1 MIVEVGGGNSG
12 IAEYLEKGLKQG
24 RIFSRDELDQR
35 IVLEGD
41 LELTNQIINSIED
54 NGQERYLH
62 ITLSFREDDISN
74 DLLQSVTAEYKSLLM
89 SAYNDDE
96 YNFYAEAH
104 LPKIQSIEDL
114 KTGKMIE
121 RKPHIHIVIPE
132 RNLLTG
138 NKLLPTGYS
147 DTVNVK
153 NIPYLDSIQE
163 YINYKYNLESPK
175 DFMREGGNHS
185 ANVLSRI
192 KGDFFGEKQSQF
204 KAKMVD
210 EISSGKINSLDSFQQ
225 RLSDF
230 GEVKV
235 RNKGKA
241 NQYFAVKLAEDKK
254 FTNLNHPVFSEKAIV
269 TKALPKPDIDTIN
282 ARLSEWK
289 NRVSKEIK
297 FVDFATP
304 SFRQQ
309 YAKADLSEKAQLL
322 IEREQNYERKHRQ
335 GSSLDRTSRRKR
347 NHQSNVAHF
356 NSRQSKPITR
366 AAVGLSSVQ
375 SGIMVRGTAQRGTR
389 TQDILPENELNHLR
403 NRKSSLNP
411 SLRRNDSSR
420 RGGNARG
427 RIDVKSPISSRSFN
441 QIASG
446 VPKQSYQKNIF
457 DKSIESRPYITPFE
471 HYLETIGNTV
481 RIVKFSDS
489 NVLSHL
495 ANQSIDSQ
503 AKQAEMAQYAEI
515 RRNIDPAA
523 FLKQLEKIYAVEPK
537 NYKISYAKDG
547 SPRFNVGKRNL
558 NASDFLTKHLNL
570 QWQEAKSVL
579 EFCYANQQNRNINQE
594 RLAFEKIKSNIK
606 AFDDDLRLFEKK
618 AHTTLHNM
626 NVDNRNAF
634 REEKKRIYARCNLT
648 PKIRNQELAIASFR
662 CMQRQELIDE
672 FAKNTA
678 FFVKEAKQYFQQSG
692 YSIRS
697 LEEIDMATQAGKKL
711 QNLQPNYITSA
722 TKELELEDE
731 KKGLFNRI
739 FDRVR
744 EQNPLNQE
752 NAQSQQNQHTK
763 DIYSTSSGEEVGTDY
778 RGNIQFKNLALQ
790 ESLKK
795 NNIGV
800 AKHTDGKIEYKSLT
814 DGKLIC
820 TDDGDKMRIHKKD
833 MSPENVK
840 FFLEVSIDRYGNELQ
855 INGKKEFK
863 DMVIEAAA
871 ANNLPVILK
880 PAELQE
886 QLIARRKELEIEQK
900 VEIGNSIEKS
910 ISEKSQYK
918 NDSNL
923 MTESLVERAE
933 DNANKE
939 DSSLNLSSVESDLS
953 RIAKGELA
961 FTDITGKFEDQKYRD
976 HYKEYVKLH
985 KSEILAGNRVLTLE
999 QAINASD
1006 LITAYN
1012 RQDYYQTK
1020 YPEYK
1025 EHFNQAKIYV
1035 DKQLNGY
1042 LNHKEFIEH
1051 CNKSPIL
1058 KTAYNEALEIKLLQS
1073 NISLE
1078 KLQNDSVLSTN
1089 YYQSIEEKVRKERDF
1104 ILSVKKDVTDLDKAN
1119 LKISDIAEKLQ
1130 EPRYREVFKE
1140 AIADFNKSTDKP
1152 KFEFDSII
1160 KIAEK
1165 SINNSNSINIEFEY
1179 NKQLSI
1185 ESGKNSYV
1193 VKIDG
1198 VPAQEA
1204 IKQKPELLKMLDN
1217 VALHKDMQAKGIS
1230 AELLKS
1236 GVVQPKQ
1243 LENEL
1248 KVTKPKNMTVDLS
1261 GKSVEKV
1268 KAVKSSNLEL

>member
-1 MIVEVGGGNSG
+1 MIVEIGGGNSG

-24 RIFSRDELDQR
+24 RIFSRDELDHR
-35 IVLEGD
+35 VVLDGD
-41 LELTNQIINSIED
+41 LELTNKIINSIED

-104 LPKIQSIEDL
+104 LPKIQSIEDS
-114 KTGKMIE
+114 KTGEMIE

-138 NKLLPTGYS
+138 NKLLPTGYT

-175 DFMREGGNHS
+175 DFMREGGHHS

-204 KAKMVD
+204 KANLVD
-210 EISSGKINSLDSFQQ
+210 EISSGKINTLESFQR

-230 GEVKV
+230 GEVKI

-269 TKALPKPDIDTIN
+269 TKALPKADIDTIQVC
-282 ARLSEWK
+282 LSEWQ

-304 SFRQQ
+304 TFRQK
-309 YAKADLSEKAQLL
+309 YAKADLDEKAQLL
-322 IEREQNYERKHRQ
+322 IEREQTYERKHRQ
-335 GSSLDRTSRRKR
+335 GSSLDRTNRRKR
-347 NHQSNVAHF
+347 NHQSNVAHL
-356 NSRQSKPITR
+356 NSRQSKSITR
-366 AAVGLSSVQ
+366 AAVGVSSMQ
-375 SGIMVRGTAQRGTR
+375 SGVVVRGATQRGTR
-389 TQDILPENELNHLR
+389 TQSLLSENELNHLR
-403 NRKSSLNP
+403 NGKPSIDP

-420 RGGNARG
+420 RRGNARG
-427 RIDVKSPISSRSFN
+427 RIDVKPPISSRSFN
-441 QIASG
+441 QITSG

-457 DKSIESRPYITPFE
+457 DKSIESRSYITPFE
-471 HYLETIGNTV
+471 HYLETVGNTV

-489 NVLSHL
+489 NALSHL
-495 ANQSIDSQ
+495 AYKTLDSQ
-503 AKQAEMAQYAEI
+503 VKQAEMAQYAEI
-515 RRNIDPAA
+515 RRNIEPVT
-523 FLKQLEKIYAVEPK
+523 FLNQLEKIYAVDPK
-537 NYKISYAKDG
+537 NHKISYAKDG

-579 EFCYANQQNRNINQE
+579 EFCYANQHNKNINQE
-594 RLAFEKIKSNIK
+594 RLAFEKMKSNIK
-606 AFDDDLRLFEKK
+606 AFDNDLRRFEKN

-634 REEKKRIYARCNLT
+634 REEKKRIYARHNLT

-672 FAKNTA
+672 FAQNTA
-678 FFVKEAKQYFQQSG
+678 SFVKEAKQYFQQSG

-697 LEEIDMATQAGKKL
+697 LEEIDMATKAGQKL
-711 QNLQPNYITSA
+711 QDLQPNSIAPA
-722 TKELELEDE
+722 TKELEREDE

-752 NAQSQQNQHTK
+752 NEQSQQNHHAK
-763 DIYSTSSGEEVGTDY
+763 DIYATQSGEEVGTDY

-820 TDDGDKMRIHKKD
+820 TDDGDKMKIHQKD

-840 FFLEVSIDRYGNELQ
+840 FFLEVSIDRYGNELK

-863 DMVIEAAA
+863 DMVVEAAA

-886 QLIARRKELEIEQK
+886 QLIARRKELEMEQK
-900 VEIGNSIEKS
+900 VEVGNSIEKAAPEQTQEKAKDEQRLS
-910 ISEKSQYK
+910 IEPVQSKSAANDEFRQPQAAEPLKAQPEQAHTPAEQPKSVQEQPQATTEKTAAISQTKAESSKTTERPAYTIEFKYDESAKQRKAQESAIVAGRFYSVKVNGVPVQEAMKSDPNVAKVLENAAK
-918 NDSNL
+918 NSPDLKAKNITADNLKSGYILGLQTSN
-923 MTESLVERAE
+923 VGA
-933 DNANKE
+933 
-939 DSSLNLSSVESDLS
+939 
-953 RIAKGELA
+953 
-961 FTDITGKFEDQKYRD
+961 GKFDKPE
-976 HYKEYVKLH
+976 
-985 KSEILAGNRVLTLE
+985 TL
-999 QAINASD
+999 
-1006 LITAYN
+1006 
-1012 RQDYYQTK
+1012 K
-1020 YPEYK
+1020 
-1025 EHFNQAKIYV
+1025 
-1035 DKQLNGY
+1035 LNG
-1042 LNHKEFIEH
+1042 
-1051 CNKSPIL
+1051 SG
-1058 KTAYNEALEIKLLQS
+1058 QQ
-1073 NISLE
+1073 IS
-1078 KLQNDSVLSTN
+1078 TP
-1089 YYQSIEEKVRKERDF
+1089 
-1104 ILSVKKDVTDLDKAN
+1104 KA
-1119 LKISDIAEKLQ
+1119 Q
-1130 EPRYREVFKE
+1130 
-1140 AIADFNKSTDKP
+1140 
-1152 KFEFDSII
+1152 
-1160 KIAEK
+1160 AEK
-1165 SINNSNSINIEFEY
+1165 SAGAS
-1179 NKQLSI
+1179 K
-1185 ESGKNSYV
+1185 
-1193 VKIDG
+1193 
-1198 VPAQEA
+1198 
-1204 IKQKPELLKMLDN
+1204 
-1217 VALHKDMQAKGIS
+1217 
-1230 AELLKS
+1230 
-1236 GVVQPKQ
+1236 
-1243 LENEL
+1243 
-1248 KVTKPKNMTVDLS
+1248 
-1261 GKSVEKV
+1261 GKS
-1268 KAVKSSNLEL
+1268 SDISL

>member
-1 MIVEVGGGNSG
+1 MIVEIGGGNSG

-24 RIFSRDELDQR
+24 RIFSRDELDHR
-35 IVLEGD
+35 VVLDGD
-41 LELTNQIINSIED
+41 LELTNKIINSIED

-104 LPKIQSIEDL
+104 LPKIQSIEDS

-138 NKLLPTGYS
+138 NKLLPTGYT

-175 DFMREGGNHS
+175 DFMREGGHHS

-192 KGDFFGEKQSQF
+192 KGDFFGEKQSKF
-204 KAKMVD
+204 KAQLVD
-210 EISSGKINSLDSFQQ
+210 EISSGKINTLESFQR

-230 GEVKV
+230 GEVKI

-269 TKALPKPDIDTIN
+269 TKALPKADIDTIQV
-282 ARLSEWK
+282 RLSEWQ

-304 SFRQQ
+304 TFRQK
-309 YAKADLSEKAQLL
+309 YAKADLDEKAQLL
-322 IEREQNYERKHRQ
+322 IEREQTYERKHRQ
-335 GSSLDRTSRRKR
+335 GSSLDRTNRRKR
-347 NHQSNVAHF
+347 NNQSNVAHL

-366 AAVGLSSVQ
+366 AAVGVSSMQ
-375 SGIMVRGTAQRGTR
+375 SGVVVRGATQRGTR
-389 TQDILPENELNHLR
+389 TQSLLSKNELNHLR
-403 NRKSSLNP
+403 NGEPSINS

-420 RGGNARG
+420 RRGNARG
-427 RIDVKSPISSRSFN
+427 RIDVKPPISSRSYN
-441 QIASG
+441 QITSG

-457 DKSIESRPYITPFE
+457 DKSIESRSYITPFE
-471 HYLETIGNTV
+471 HYLETVGNTV

-489 NVLSHL
+489 NALSHL
-495 ANQSIDSQ
+495 AYKTLDSQ
-503 AKQAEMAQYAEI
+503 VKQAEMAQYAEI
-515 RRNIDPAA
+515 RRNIEPVA
-523 FLKQLEKIYAVEPK
+523 FLNQLEKIYAVDPK
-537 NYKISYAKDG
+537 NHKISYAKDG

-579 EFCYANQQNRNINQE
+579 EFCYANQHNKNINQE
-594 RLAFEKIKSNIK
+594 RLAFEKMKSNIK
-606 AFDDDLRLFEKK
+606 AFDNDLRRFEKS

-634 REEKKRIYARCNLT
+634 REEKKRIYARHNLT

-672 FAKNTA
+672 FAQNTA
-678 FFVKEAKQYFQQSG
+678 SFVKEAKQYFQQSG

-697 LEEIDMATQAGKKL
+697 LEEIDMATKAGQKL
-711 QNLQPNYITSA
+711 QDLQPNSIAPA
-722 TKELELEDE
+722 TKELEREDE

-752 NAQSQQNQHTK
+752 NEQSQQNHYAK
-763 DIYSTSSGEEVGTDY
+763 DIYATQSGEEVGTDY

-820 TDDGDKMRIHKKD
+820 TDDGDKMKIHQKD

-840 FFLEVSIDRYGNELQ
+840 FFLEVSIDRYGNELK

-863 DMVIEAAA
+863 DMVVEAAA

-886 QLIARRKELEIEQK
+886 QLIARRKELEMEQK
-900 VEIGNSIEKS
+900 VEVGNSIEKAAPEQTQEKAKDEQRSS
-910 ISEKSQYK
+910 IEPVQSKSAANDEFRQPQAAEPLKAQPEQAHTPAEQPKSVQEQPQATTEKAAAISQTKAESSKTTERPAYTIEFKYDESAKQRTAQESAVVAGRFYSVKVNGVPVQEAMKSDPNVAKVLENAAK
-918 NDSNL
+918 NSPDLKAKNITADNLKSGFILGLQTSN
-923 MTESLVERAE
+923 VGA
-933 DNANKE
+933 
-939 DSSLNLSSVESDLS
+939 
-953 RIAKGELA
+953 
-961 FTDITGKFEDQKYRD
+961 GKFNKPE
-976 HYKEYVKLH
+976 
-985 KSEILAGNRVLTLE
+985 TL
-999 QAINASD
+999 
-1006 LITAYN
+1006 
-1012 RQDYYQTK
+1012 K
-1020 YPEYK
+1020 
-1025 EHFNQAKIYV
+1025 
-1035 DKQLNGY
+1035 LNG
-1042 LNHKEFIEH
+1042 
-1051 CNKSPIL
+1051 SG
-1058 KTAYNEALEIKLLQS
+1058 QQ
-1073 NISLE
+1073 IS
-1078 KLQNDSVLSTN
+1078 TP
-1089 YYQSIEEKVRKERDF
+1089 
-1104 ILSVKKDVTDLDKAN
+1104 KA
-1119 LKISDIAEKLQ
+1119 Q
-1130 EPRYREVFKE
+1130 
-1140 AIADFNKSTDKP
+1140 
-1152 KFEFDSII
+1152 
-1160 KIAEK
+1160 AEK
-1165 SINNSNSINIEFEY
+1165 SAGA
-1179 NKQLSI
+1179 NK
-1185 ESGKNSYV
+1185 
-1193 VKIDG
+1193 
-1198 VPAQEA
+1198 
-1204 IKQKPELLKMLDN
+1204 
-1217 VALHKDMQAKGIS
+1217 
-1230 AELLKS
+1230 
-1236 GVVQPKQ
+1236 
-1243 LENEL
+1243 
-1248 KVTKPKNMTVDLS
+1248 
-1261 GKSVEKV
+1261 GKS
-1268 KAVKSSNLEL
+1268 SDISL

>member
-1 MIVEVGGGNSG
+1 MIVEIGGGNSG

-24 RIFSRDELDQR
+24 RIFSRDELDHR
-35 IVLEGD
+35 VVLDGD
-41 LELTNQIINSIED
+41 LELTNKIINSIED

-104 LPKIQSIEDL
+104 LPKIQSIEDS

-138 NKLLPTGYS
+138 NKLLPTGYT

-175 DFMREGGNHS
+175 DFMREGGHHS

-192 KGDFFGEKQSQF
+192 KGDFFGEKQSKF
-204 KAKMVD
+204 KAQLVD
-210 EISSGKINSLDSFQQ
+210 EISSGKINTLESFQR

-230 GEVKV
+230 GEVKI

-269 TKALPKPDIDTIN
+269 TKALPKADIDTIQV
-282 ARLSEWK
+282 RLSEWQ

-304 SFRQQ
+304 AFRQK
-309 YAKADLSEKAQLL
+309 YAKADLDEKAQLL
-322 IEREQNYERKHRQ
+322 IEREQTYERKHRQ
-335 GSSLDRTSRRKR
+335 GSSLERASRRQR
-347 NHQSNVAHF
+347 NHQSNASNT
-356 NSRQSKPITR
+356 NSRQSKSIAR
-366 AAVGLSSVQ
+366 ASIGLSSVQ
-375 SGIMVRGTAQRGTR
+375 GGVVVRGATQRGTR
-389 TQDILPENELNHLR
+389 TQSLLSENELNHLR
-403 NRKSSLNP
+403 NGEPSINS

-420 RGGNARG
+420 RRGNARG
-427 RIDVKSPISSRSFN
+427 RIDVKPPISSRSFN
-441 QIASG
+441 QITSG

-457 DKSIESRPYITPFE
+457 DKSIESRSYITPFE
-471 HYLETIGNTV
+471 HYLETVGNTV

-489 NVLSHL
+489 NALSHL
-495 ANQSIDSQ
+495 AYQTLDSQ

-515 RRNIDPAA
+515 RRNIDPAV
-523 FLKQLEKIYAVEPK
+523 FLNQLEKIYAVDPK
-537 NYKISYAKDG
+537 NHNISYAKDG

-579 EFCYANQQNRNINQE
+579 EFCYANQHNKNINQE
-594 RLAFEKIKSNIK
+594 RLAFEKMKSNIK
-606 AFDDDLRLFEKK
+606 AFDNDLRRFEKN

-634 REEKKRIYARCNLT
+634 REEKKRIYARHNLT

-672 FAKNTA
+672 FAQNTA
-678 FFVKEAKQYFQQSG
+678 SFVKEAKQYFQQSG

-697 LEEIDMATQAGKKL
+697 LEEIDMATKAGQKL
-711 QNLQPNYITSA
+711 QDLQPNSIAPA
-722 TKELELEDE
+722 TKELEREDE

-752 NAQSQQNQHTK
+752 NEQSQQNHHAK
-763 DIYSTSSGEEVGTDY
+763 DIYATQSGEEVGTDY

-820 TDDGDKMRIHKKD
+820 TDDGDKMKIHQKD

-840 FFLEVSIDRYGNELQ
+840 FFLEVSIDRYGNELK

-863 DMVIEAAA
+863 DMVVEAAA

-886 QLIARRKELEIEQK
+886 QLIARRKELEMEQK
-900 VEIGNSIEKS
+900 VEVGNSIEKAAPEQTQEKAKDEQRSS
-910 ISEKSQYK
+910 IEPVQSKSAANDEFRQPQAAEPLKAQPEQAHTPAEQPKSVQEQPQATTEKAAAISQTKAKSSKTTELPTYTIEFKYDESAKQRMAQESAVVAGRFYSVKVNGVPVQEAMKSDPNVAKVLENAAK
-918 NDSNL
+918 NNPDLKAKNITADNLKSGYILGLQTSN
-923 MTESLVERAE
+923 VGA
-933 DNANKE
+933 
-939 DSSLNLSSVESDLS
+939 
-953 RIAKGELA
+953 
-961 FTDITGKFEDQKYRD
+961 GKFDKP
-976 HYKEYVKLH
+976 
-985 KSEILAGNRVLTLE
+985 ATL
-999 QAINASD
+999 
-1006 LITAYN
+1006 
-1012 RQDYYQTK
+1012 K
-1020 YPEYK
+1020 
-1025 EHFNQAKIYV
+1025 
-1035 DKQLNGY
+1035 LNG
-1042 LNHKEFIEH
+1042 
-1051 CNKSPIL
+1051 SG
-1058 KTAYNEALEIKLLQS
+1058 QQ
-1073 NISLE
+1073 IS
-1078 KLQNDSVLSTN
+1078 TP
-1089 YYQSIEEKVRKERDF
+1089 
-1104 ILSVKKDVTDLDKAN
+1104 KA
-1119 LKISDIAEKLQ
+1119 Q
-1130 EPRYREVFKE
+1130 
-1140 AIADFNKSTDKP
+1140 
-1152 KFEFDSII
+1152 
-1160 KIAEK
+1160 AEK
-1165 SINNSNSINIEFEY
+1165 SAGAS
-1179 NKQLSI
+1179 K
-1185 ESGKNSYV
+1185 
-1193 VKIDG
+1193 
-1198 VPAQEA
+1198 
-1204 IKQKPELLKMLDN
+1204 
-1217 VALHKDMQAKGIS
+1217 
-1230 AELLKS
+1230 
-1236 GVVQPKQ
+1236 
-1243 LENEL
+1243 
-1248 KVTKPKNMTVDLS
+1248 
-1261 GKSVEKV
+1261 GKS
-1268 KAVKSSNLEL
+1268 SDISL

>member
-1 MIVEVGGGNSG
+1 MIVEIGGGNSG

-24 RIFSRDELDQR
+24 RIFSRDELDHR
-35 IVLEGD
+35 VVLDGD
-41 LELTNQIINSIED
+41 LELTNKIINSIED

-104 LPKIQSIEDL
+104 LPKIQSIEDS

-138 NKLLPTGYS
+138 NKLLPTGYT

-175 DFMREGGNHS
+175 DFMREGGHHS

-192 KGDFFGEKQSQF
+192 KGDFFGEKQSKF
-204 KAKMVD
+204 KAQLVD
-210 EISSGKINSLDSFQQ
+210 EISSGKINTLESFQR

-230 GEVKV
+230 GEVKI

-269 TKALPKPDIDTIN
+269 TKALPKADIDTIQV
-282 ARLSEWK
+282 RLSEWQ

-304 SFRQQ
+304 TFRQK
-309 YAKADLSEKAQLL
+309 YAKADLDEKAQLL
-322 IEREQNYERKHRQ
+322 IEREQTYERKHRQ
-335 GSSLDRTSRRKR
+335 GSSLDRTNRRKR
-347 NHQSNVAHF
+347 NNQSNVAHL

-366 AAVGLSSVQ
+366 AAVGVSSMQ
-375 SGIMVRGTAQRGTR
+375 SGVVVRGATQRGTR
-389 TQDILPENELNHLR
+389 TQSLLSKNELNHLR
-403 NRKSSLNP
+403 NGEPSINS

-420 RGGNARG
+420 RRGNARG
-427 RIDVKSPISSRSFN
+427 RIDVKPPISSRSYN
-441 QIASG
+441 QITSG

-457 DKSIESRPYITPFE
+457 DKSIESRSYITPFE
-471 HYLETIGNTV
+471 HYLETVGNTV

-489 NVLSHL
+489 NALSHL
-495 ANQSIDSQ
+495 AYKTLDSQ
-503 AKQAEMAQYAEI
+503 VKQAEMAQYAEI
-515 RRNIDPAA
+515 RRNIEPVA
-523 FLKQLEKIYAVEPK
+523 FLNQLEKIYAVDPK
-537 NYKISYAKDG
+537 NHKISYAKDG

-579 EFCYANQQNRNINQE
+579 EFCYANQHNKNINQE
-594 RLAFEKIKSNIK
+594 RLAFEKMKSNIK
-606 AFDDDLRLFEKK
+606 AFDNDLRRFEKNV
-618 AHTTLHNM
+618 HTTLHNM

-634 REEKKRIYARCNLT
+634 REEKKRIYARHNLT

-672 FAKNTA
+672 FAQNTA
-678 FFVKEAKQYFQQSG
+678 SFVKEAKQYFQQSG

-697 LEEIDMATQAGKKL
+697 LEEIDMATKAGQKL
-711 QNLQPNYITSA
+711 QDLQPNSIAPA
-722 TKELELEDE
+722 TKELEREDE

-752 NAQSQQNQHTK
+752 NEQSQQNHYAK
-763 DIYSTSSGEEVGTDY
+763 DIYATQSGEEVGTDY

-820 TDDGDKMRIHKKD
+820 TDDGDKMKIHQKD

-840 FFLEVSIDRYGNELQ
+840 FFLEVSIDRYGNELK

-863 DMVIEAAA
+863 DMVVEAAA

-886 QLIARRKELEIEQK
+886 QLIARRKELEMEQK
-900 VEIGNSIEKS
+900 VEVGNSIEKAAPEQTQAKDEQRSS
-910 ISEKSQYK
+910 IEPVQSKSAANDEFRQPQAAEPLKAQPEQAHTPAEQPKSVQEQPQATTEKAAAISQTKAESSKTTERPAYTIEFKYDESAKQRTAQESAVVAGRFYSVKVNGVPVQEAMKSDPNVAKVLENAAK
-918 NDSNL
+918 NSPDLKAKNITADNLKSGFILGLQTSN
-923 MTESLVERAE
+923 VGA
-933 DNANKE
+933 
-939 DSSLNLSSVESDLS
+939 
-953 RIAKGELA
+953 
-961 FTDITGKFEDQKYRD
+961 GKFNKPE
-976 HYKEYVKLH
+976 
-985 KSEILAGNRVLTLE
+985 TL
-999 QAINASD
+999 
-1006 LITAYN
+1006 
-1012 RQDYYQTK
+1012 K
-1020 YPEYK
+1020 
-1025 EHFNQAKIYV
+1025 
-1035 DKQLNGY
+1035 LNG
-1042 LNHKEFIEH
+1042 
-1051 CNKSPIL
+1051 SG
-1058 KTAYNEALEIKLLQS
+1058 QQ
-1073 NISLE
+1073 IS
-1078 KLQNDSVLSTN
+1078 TP
-1089 YYQSIEEKVRKERDF
+1089 
-1104 ILSVKKDVTDLDKAN
+1104 KA
-1119 LKISDIAEKLQ
+1119 Q
-1130 EPRYREVFKE
+1130 
-1140 AIADFNKSTDKP
+1140 
-1152 KFEFDSII
+1152 
-1160 KIAEK
+1160 AEK
-1165 SINNSNSINIEFEY
+1165 SAGA
-1179 NKQLSI
+1179 NK
-1185 ESGKNSYV
+1185 
-1193 VKIDG
+1193 
-1198 VPAQEA
+1198 
-1204 IKQKPELLKMLDN
+1204 
-1217 VALHKDMQAKGIS
+1217 
-1230 AELLKS
+1230 
-1236 GVVQPKQ
+1236 
-1243 LENEL
+1243 
-1248 KVTKPKNMTVDLS
+1248 
-1261 GKSVEKV
+1261 GKS
-1268 KAVKSSNLEL
+1268 SDISL

>member
-1 MIVEVGGGNSG
+1 MIVEIGGGNSG

-24 RIFSRDELDQR
+24 RIFSRDELDHR
-35 IVLEGD
+35 VVLDGD
-41 LELTNQIINSIED
+41 LELTNKIINSIED

-104 LPKIQSIEDL
+104 LPKIQSIEDS

-138 NKLLPTGYS
+138 NKLLPTGYT

-175 DFMREGGNHS
+175 DFMREGGHHS

-192 KGDFFGEKQSQF
+192 KGDFFGEKQSKF
-204 KAKMVD
+204 KAQLVD
-210 EISSGKINSLDSFQQ
+210 EISSGKINTLESFQR

-230 GEVKV
+230 GEVKI

-269 TKALPKPDIDTIN
+269 TKALPKADIDTIQV
-282 ARLSEWK
+282 RLSEWQ

-304 SFRQQ
+304 AFRQK
-309 YAKADLSEKAQLL
+309 YAKADLDEKAQLL
-322 IEREQNYERKHRQ
+322 IEREQTYERKHRQ
-335 GSSLDRTSRRKR
+335 GSSLERASRRQR
-347 NHQSNVAHF
+347 NHQSNASNT
-356 NSRQSKPITR
+356 NSRQSKSIAR
-366 AAVGLSSVQ
+366 ASIGLSSVQ
-375 SGIMVRGTAQRGTR
+375 GGVVVRGATQRGTR
-389 TQDILPENELNHLR
+389 TQSLLSENELNHLR
-403 NRKSSLNP
+403 NGKPSIDP

-420 RGGNARG
+420 RRGNARG
-427 RIDVKSPISSRSFN
+427 RIDVKPPISSRSFN
-441 QIASG
+441 QITSG

-457 DKSIESRPYITPFE
+457 DKSIESRSYITPFE
-471 HYLETIGNTV
+471 HYLETVGNTV

-489 NVLSHL
+489 NALSHL
-495 ANQSIDSQ
+495 AYKTLDSQ
-503 AKQAEMAQYAEI
+503 VKQAEMAQYAEI
-515 RRNIDPAA
+515 RRNIEPVA
-523 FLKQLEKIYAVEPK
+523 FLNQLEKIYAVDPK
-537 NYKISYAKDG
+537 NHKISYAKDG

-579 EFCYANQQNRNINQE
+579 EFCYANQHNKNINQE
-594 RLAFEKIKSNIK
+594 RLAFEKMKSNIK
-606 AFDDDLRLFEKK
+606 AFDNDLRRFEKN

-634 REEKKRIYARCNLT
+634 REEKKRIYARHNLT

-672 FAKNTA
+672 FAQNTA
-678 FFVKEAKQYFQQSG
+678 SFVKEAKQYFQQSG

-697 LEEIDMATQAGKKL
+697 LEEIDMATKAGQKL
-711 QNLQPNYITSA
+711 QDLQPNSIAPA
-722 TKELELEDE
+722 TKELEREDE

-752 NAQSQQNQHTK
+752 NEQSQQNHHAK
-763 DIYSTSSGEEVGTDY
+763 DIYATQSGEEVGTDY

-820 TDDGDKMRIHKKD
+820 TDDGDKMKIHQKD

-840 FFLEVSIDRYGNELQ
+840 FFLEVSIDRYGNELK

-863 DMVIEAAA
+863 DMVVEAAA

-886 QLIARRKELEIEQK
+886 QLIARRKELEMEQK
-900 VEIGNSIEKS
+900 VEVGNSIEKATPEQAKDEQRSS
-910 ISEKSQYK
+910 IEPVQSKSAANDEFRQPQAAEPLKAQPEQAHTPAEQPKPVQEQPQATTEKAAAISQTKAESSKTTERPAYTIEFKYDESAKQRTAQESAVVAGRFYSVKVNGVPVQEAMK
-918 NDSNL
+918 NDPNVAKVLENAAKNIPDLKAKNITADNLKSGHILGLQTSN
-923 MTESLVERAE
+923 VGA
-933 DNANKE
+933 
-939 DSSLNLSSVESDLS
+939 
-953 RIAKGELA
+953 
-961 FTDITGKFEDQKYRD
+961 GKFDKPE
-976 HYKEYVKLH
+976 
-985 KSEILAGNRVLTLE
+985 TL
-999 QAINASD
+999 
-1006 LITAYN
+1006 
-1012 RQDYYQTK
+1012 K
-1020 YPEYK
+1020 
-1025 EHFNQAKIYV
+1025 
-1035 DKQLNGY
+1035 LNG
-1042 LNHKEFIEH
+1042 
-1051 CNKSPIL
+1051 SG
-1058 KTAYNEALEIKLLQS
+1058 QQ
-1073 NISLE
+1073 IS
-1078 KLQNDSVLSTN
+1078 TP
-1089 YYQSIEEKVRKERDF
+1089 
-1104 ILSVKKDVTDLDKAN
+1104 KA
-1119 LKISDIAEKLQ
+1119 Q
-1130 EPRYREVFKE
+1130 
-1140 AIADFNKSTDKP
+1140 
-1152 KFEFDSII
+1152 
-1160 KIAEK
+1160 AEK
-1165 SINNSNSINIEFEY
+1165 SAGAS
-1179 NKQLSI
+1179 K
-1185 ESGKNSYV
+1185 
-1193 VKIDG
+1193 
-1198 VPAQEA
+1198 
-1204 IKQKPELLKMLDN
+1204 
-1217 VALHKDMQAKGIS
+1217 
-1230 AELLKS
+1230 
-1236 GVVQPKQ
+1236 
-1243 LENEL
+1243 
-1248 KVTKPKNMTVDLS
+1248 
-1261 GKSVEKV
+1261 GKS
-1268 KAVKSSNLEL
+1268 SDISL

>member
-1 MIVEVGGGNSG
+1 MIVEIGGGNSG

-24 RIFSRDELDQR
+24 RIFSRDELDHR
-35 IVLEGD
+35 VVLDGD
-41 LELTNQIINSIED
+41 LELTNKIINSIED

-104 LPKIQSIEDL
+104 LPKIQSIEDS

-138 NKLLPTGYS
+138 NKLLPTGYT

-175 DFMREGGNHS
+175 DFMREGGHHS

-192 KGDFFGEKQSQF
+192 KGDFFGEKQSKF
-204 KAKMVD
+204 KAQLVD
-210 EISSGKINSLDSFQQ
+210 EISSGKINTLESFQR

-230 GEVKV
+230 GEVKI

-269 TKALPKPDIDTIN
+269 TKALPKADIDTIQV
-282 ARLSEWK
+282 RLSEWQ

-304 SFRQQ
+304 TFRQK
-309 YAKADLSEKAQLL
+309 YAKADLDEKAQLL
-322 IEREQNYERKHRQ
+322 IEREQTYERKHRQ
-335 GSSLDRTSRRKR
+335 GSSLDRTNRRKR
-347 NHQSNVAHF
+347 NHQSNVAHL
-356 NSRQSKPITR
+356 NSRQSKSITR
-366 AAVGLSSVQ
+366 AAVGVSSMQ
-375 SGIMVRGTAQRGTR
+375 SGVMVRGATQRGTR
-389 TQDILPENELNHLR
+389 TQSLLSENELNHLR
-403 NRKSSLNP
+403 NGKPSIDP

-420 RGGNARG
+420 RRGNARG
-427 RIDVKSPISSRSFN
+427 RIDVKPPISSRSFN
-441 QIASG
+441 QITSG

-457 DKSIESRPYITPFE
+457 DKSIESRSYITPFE
-471 HYLETIGNTV
+471 HYLETVGNTV

-489 NVLSHL
+489 NALSHL
-495 ANQSIDSQ
+495 AYQTLDSQ

-515 RRNIDPAA
+515 RRNIDPAV
-523 FLKQLEKIYAVEPK
+523 FLNQLEKIYAVDPK
-537 NYKISYAKDG
+537 NHKISYAKDG

-570 QWQEAKSVL
+570 QWQEARSVL
-579 EFCYANQQNRNINQE
+579 EFCYANQHNKNINQE
-594 RLAFEKIKSNIK
+594 RLAFEKMKSNIK
-606 AFDDDLRLFEKK
+606 AFDNDLRRFEKN

-634 REEKKRIYARCNLT
+634 REEKKRIYARHNLT

-672 FAKNTA
+672 FAQNTA
-678 FFVKEAKQYFQQSG
+678 SFVKEAKQYFQQSG

-697 LEEIDMATQAGKKL
+697 LEEIDMATKAGQKL
-711 QNLQPNYITSA
+711 QDLQPNSIAPA
-722 TKELELEDE
+722 TKEFEREDE

-739 FDRVR
+739 FERVR

-752 NAQSQQNQHTK
+752 NEQSQQNHHAK
-763 DIYSTSSGEEVGTDY
+763 DIYATQSGEEVGTDY

-820 TDDGDKMRIHKKD
+820 TDDGDKMKIHQKD

-863 DMVIEAAA
+863 DMVVEAAA

-886 QLIARRKELEIEQK
+886 QLIARRKELEMEQK
-900 VEIGNSIEKS
+900 IEVGNSIEKATPEQAKNEPHSS
-910 ISEKSQYK
+910 IEPVQSKSAANDEFRQPQAAEPLKAQPEQAHTPAEQPKSVQEQPQATTEKAAAISQTKAKSSKTTELPAYTIEFKYDESAKQRMAQESAVVAGRFYSVKVNGVPVQEAMKSDPNVAKVLENAAK
-918 NDSNL
+918 NNPDLKAKNITADNLKSGYILGLQTSN
-923 MTESLVERAE
+923 VGA
-933 DNANKE
+933 
-939 DSSLNLSSVESDLS
+939 
-953 RIAKGELA
+953 
-961 FTDITGKFEDQKYRD
+961 GKFDKP
-976 HYKEYVKLH
+976 
-985 KSEILAGNRVLTLE
+985 ATL
-999 QAINASD
+999 
-1006 LITAYN
+1006 
-1012 RQDYYQTK
+1012 K
-1020 YPEYK
+1020 
-1025 EHFNQAKIYV
+1025 
-1035 DKQLNGY
+1035 LNG
-1042 LNHKEFIEH
+1042 
-1051 CNKSPIL
+1051 SG
-1058 KTAYNEALEIKLLQS
+1058 QQ
-1073 NISLE
+1073 IS
-1078 KLQNDSVLSTN
+1078 TP
-1089 YYQSIEEKVRKERDF
+1089 
-1104 ILSVKKDVTDLDKAN
+1104 KA
-1119 LKISDIAEKLQ
+1119 Q
-1130 EPRYREVFKE
+1130 
-1140 AIADFNKSTDKP
+1140 
-1152 KFEFDSII
+1152 
-1160 KIAEK
+1160 AEK
-1165 SINNSNSINIEFEY
+1165 SAGAS
-1179 NKQLSI
+1179 K
-1185 ESGKNSYV
+1185 
-1193 VKIDG
+1193 
-1198 VPAQEA
+1198 
-1204 IKQKPELLKMLDN
+1204 
-1217 VALHKDMQAKGIS
+1217 
-1230 AELLKS
+1230 
-1236 GVVQPKQ
+1236 
-1243 LENEL
+1243 
-1248 KVTKPKNMTVDLS
+1248 
-1261 GKSVEKV
+1261 GKS
-1268 KAVKSSNLEL
+1268 SDISL

>member
-1 MIVEVGGGNSG
+1 MIVEIGGGNSG

-24 RIFSRDELDQR
+24 RIFSRDELDHR
-35 IVLEGD
+35 VVLDGD
-41 LELTNQIINSIED
+41 LELTNKIINSIED

-104 LPKIQSIEDL
+104 LPKMQSIEDS

-138 NKLLPTGYS
+138 NKLLPTGYT

-175 DFMREGGNHS
+175 DFMREGGHHS

-192 KGDFFGEKQSQF
+192 KGDFFGEKQSKF
-204 KAKMVD
+204 KAQLVD
-210 EISSGKINSLDSFQQ
+210 EISSGKINTLESFQR

-230 GEVKV
+230 GEVKI

-269 TKALPKPDIDTIN
+269 TKALPKADIDTIQV
-282 ARLSEWK
+282 RLSEWQ

-304 SFRQQ
+304 AFRQK
-309 YAKADLSEKAQLL
+309 YAKADLDEKAQLL
-322 IEREQNYERKHRQ
+322 IEREQTYERKHRQ
-335 GSSLDRTSRRKR
+335 GSSLERASRRQR
-347 NHQSNVAHF
+347 NHQSNASNT
-356 NSRQSKPITR
+356 NSRQSKSIAR
-366 AAVGLSSVQ
+366 ASIGLSSVQ
-375 SGIMVRGTAQRGTR
+375 GGVVVRGATQRGTR
-389 TQDILPENELNHLR
+389 TQSLLSENELNHLR
-403 NRKSSLNP
+403 NGEPSINS

-420 RGGNARG
+420 RRGNARG
-427 RIDVKSPISSRSFN
+427 RIDVKPPISSRSFN

-471 HYLETIGNTV
+471 HYLDTVGNTV

-489 NVLSHL
+489 NALSHL
-495 ANQSIDSQ
+495 AYKTLDSQ
-503 AKQAEMAQYAEI
+503 VKQAEMAQYAEI
-515 RRNIDPAA
+515 RRNIDPAV
-523 FLKQLEKIYAVEPK
+523 FLNQLEKIYAVDPK
-537 NYKISYAKDG
+537 NHKISYAKDG

-579 EFCYANQQNRNINQE
+579 EFCYANQHNKNINQE
-594 RLAFEKIKSNIK
+594 RLAFEKMKSNIK
-606 AFDDDLRLFEKK
+606 AFDNDLRRFEKN
-618 AHTTLHNM
+618 ARTTLHNM

-634 REEKKRIYARCNLT
+634 REEKKRIYARHNLT

-672 FAKNTA
+672 FAQNTA
-678 FFVKEAKQYFQQSG
+678 SFVKEAKQYFQQSG

-697 LEEIDMATQAGKKL
+697 LEEIDMATKAGQKL
-711 QNLQPNYITSA
+711 QDLQPNSIAPA
-722 TKELELEDE
+722 TKELEREDE

-752 NAQSQQNQHTK
+752 NEQSQQNHHAK
-763 DIYSTSSGEEVGTDY
+763 DIYATQSGEEVGTDY

-820 TDDGDKMRIHKKD
+820 TDDGDKMKIHQKD

-863 DMVIEAAA
+863 DMVVEAAA

-886 QLIARRKELEIEQK
+886 QLIARRKELEMEQK
-900 VEIGNSIEKS
+900 VEVGNSIEKATPEQTQDKAKDEQRSS
-910 ISEKSQYK
+910 IEPVQSKSAASAANDEFRQPQAAEPLKAQPEQAHTPAEQPKSVQEQPQATTEKAAAISQTKAKSSKTTELPAYTIEFKYDESAKQRMAQESAVVAGRFYSVKVNGVPVQEAMKSDPNVAKVLENAAK
-918 NDSNL
+918 NNPDLKAKNITADNLKSGYILGLQTSN
-923 MTESLVERAE
+923 VGA
-933 DNANKE
+933 
-939 DSSLNLSSVESDLS
+939 
-953 RIAKGELA
+953 
-961 FTDITGKFEDQKYRD
+961 GKFDKP
-976 HYKEYVKLH
+976 
-985 KSEILAGNRVLTLE
+985 ATL
-999 QAINASD
+999 
-1006 LITAYN
+1006 
-1012 RQDYYQTK
+1012 K
-1020 YPEYK
+1020 
-1025 EHFNQAKIYV
+1025 
-1035 DKQLNGY
+1035 LNG
-1042 LNHKEFIEH
+1042 
-1051 CNKSPIL
+1051 SG
-1058 KTAYNEALEIKLLQS
+1058 QQ
-1073 NISLE
+1073 IS
-1078 KLQNDSVLSTN
+1078 TP
-1089 YYQSIEEKVRKERDF
+1089 
-1104 ILSVKKDVTDLDKAN
+1104 KA
-1119 LKISDIAEKLQ
+1119 Q
-1130 EPRYREVFKE
+1130 
-1140 AIADFNKSTDKP
+1140 
-1152 KFEFDSII
+1152 
-1160 KIAEK
+1160 AEK
-1165 SINNSNSINIEFEY
+1165 SAGAS
-1179 NKQLSI
+1179 K
-1185 ESGKNSYV
+1185 
-1193 VKIDG
+1193 
-1198 VPAQEA
+1198 
-1204 IKQKPELLKMLDN
+1204 
-1217 VALHKDMQAKGIS
+1217 
-1230 AELLKS
+1230 
-1236 GVVQPKQ
+1236 
-1243 LENEL
+1243 
-1248 KVTKPKNMTVDLS
+1248 
-1261 GKSVEKV
+1261 GKS
-1268 KAVKSSNLEL
+1268 SDISL

>member
-1 MIVEVGGGNSG
+1 MIVEIGGGNSG

-24 RIFSRDELDQR
+24 RIFSRDELDHR
-35 IVLEGD
+35 VVLDGD
-41 LELTNQIINSIED
+41 LELTNKIINSIED

-104 LPKIQSIEDL
+104 LPKIQSIEDS
-114 KTGKMIE
+114 KTGEMIE

-138 NKLLPTGYS
+138 NKLLPTGYT

-175 DFMREGGNHS
+175 DFMREGGHHS

-192 KGDFFGEKQSQF
+192 KGDFFGEKQSKF
-204 KAKMVD
+204 KAQLVD
-210 EISSGKINSLDSFQQ
+210 EISSGKINTLESFQR

-230 GEVKV
+230 GEVKI

-269 TKALPKPDIDTIN
+269 TKALPKADIDTIQV
-282 ARLSEWK
+282 RLSEWQ

-304 SFRQQ
+304 TFRQK
-309 YAKADLSEKAQLL
+309 YAKADLDEKAQLL
-322 IEREQNYERKHRQ
+322 IEREQTYERKHRQ
-335 GSSLDRTSRRKR
+335 GSSLDRTNRRKR
-347 NHQSNVAHF
+347 NHQSNVAHL
-356 NSRQSKPITR
+356 NSRQSKSITR
-366 AAVGLSSVQ
+366 AAIGVSSMQ
-375 SGIMVRGTAQRGTR
+375 SGVVVRGATQRGAR
-389 TQDILPENELNHLR
+389 TQSFLSENELNHLR
-403 NRKSSLNP
+403 NGKPSIDP

-420 RGGNARG
+420 RRGNARG
-427 RIDVKSPISSRSFN
+427 RIDVKPPISSRSFN
-441 QIASG
+441 QITSG

-471 HYLETIGNTV
+471 RYLDTVGNTV

-489 NVLSHL
+489 NALSHL
-495 ANQSIDSQ
+495 AYQTLDSQ

-515 RRNIDPAA
+515 RRNIDPAV
-523 FLKQLEKIYAVEPK
+523 FLNQLEKIYAVDPK
-537 NYKISYAKDG
+537 NHKISYAKDG

-579 EFCYANQQNRNINQE
+579 EFCYANQHNKNINQE
-594 RLAFEKIKSNIK
+594 RLAFEKMKSNIK
-606 AFDDDLRLFEKK
+606 AFDNDLRRFEKN

-634 REEKKRIYARCNLT
+634 REEKKRIYVRHNLT

-672 FAKNTA
+672 FAQNTA
-678 FFVKEAKQYFQQSG
+678 SFVKEAKQYFQQSG

-697 LEEIDMATQAGKKL
+697 LEEIDMATKAGQKL
-711 QNLQPNYITSA
+711 QDLQPNSIAPA
-722 TKELELEDE
+722 TKELEREDE

-752 NAQSQQNQHTK
+752 NEQSQQNHHAK
-763 DIYSTSSGEEVGTDY
+763 DIYATQSGEEVGTDY

-820 TDDGDKMRIHKKD
+820 TDDGDKMKIHQKD

-863 DMVIEAAA
+863 DMVVEAAA

-886 QLIARRKELEIEQK
+886 QLIARRKELEMEQK
-900 VEIGNSIEKS
+900 VEVGNSIEKATPEQAKDEQRSS
-910 ISEKSQYK
+910 IEPVQSKSAANDEFRQPQAAEPLKAQPEQAHTPAEQPKPVQEQPQATIEKAVAISQTKAESSKTTERPAYTIEFKYDESAKQRTAQESAVVAGRFYSVKVNGVPVQEAMKNDPNVAKVLENAAKNIPDLKAKNITADNLKSGHILGLQTSNVGAGKFDKPETLKLNGSGQQISTPKAQSEKSVGVSK
-918 NDSNL
+918 G
-923 MTESLVERAE
+923 
-933 DNANKE
+933 K
-939 DSSLNLSSVESDLS
+939 SSD
-953 RIAKGELA
+953 
-961 FTDITGKFEDQKYRD
+961 
-976 HYKEYVKLH
+976 
-985 KSEILAGNRVLTLE
+985 
-999 QAINASD
+999 
-1006 LITAYN
+1006 
-1012 RQDYYQTK
+1012 
-1020 YPEYK
+1020 
-1025 EHFNQAKIYV
+1025 
-1035 DKQLNGY
+1035 
-1042 LNHKEFIEH
+1042 
-1051 CNKSPIL
+1051 
-1058 KTAYNEALEIKLLQS
+1058 
-1073 NISLE
+1073 ISL
-1078 KLQNDSVLSTN
+1078 
-1089 YYQSIEEKVRKERDF
+1089 
-1104 ILSVKKDVTDLDKAN
+1104 
-1119 LKISDIAEKLQ
+1119 
-1130 EPRYREVFKE
+1130 
-1140 AIADFNKSTDKP
+1140 
-1152 KFEFDSII
+1152 
-1160 KIAEK
+1160 
-1165 SINNSNSINIEFEY
+1165 
-1179 NKQLSI
+1179 
-1185 ESGKNSYV
+1185 
-1193 VKIDG
+1193 
-1198 VPAQEA
+1198 
-1204 IKQKPELLKMLDN
+1204 
-1217 VALHKDMQAKGIS
+1217 
-1230 AELLKS
+1230 
-1236 GVVQPKQ
+1236 
-1243 LENEL
+1243 
-1248 KVTKPKNMTVDLS
+1248 
-1261 GKSVEKV
+1261 
-1268 KAVKSSNLEL
+1268 

>member
-1 MIVEVGGGNSG
+1 MIVEIGGGNSG

-24 RIFSRDELDQR
+24 RIFSRDELDHR
-35 IVLEGD
+35 VVLDGD
-41 LELTNQIINSIED
+41 LELTNKIINSIED

-104 LPKIQSIEDL
+104 LPKIQSIEDS
-114 KTGKMIE
+114 KTGEMIE

-138 NKLLPTGYS
+138 NKLLPTGYT

-175 DFMREGGNHS
+175 DFMREGGHHS

-192 KGDFFGEKQSQF
+192 KGDFFGEKQSKF
-204 KAKMVD
+204 KAQLVD
-210 EISSGKINSLDSFQQ
+210 EISSGKINTLESFQR

-230 GEVKV
+230 GEVKI

-269 TKALPKPDIDTIN
+269 TKALPKADIDTIQV
-282 ARLSEWK
+282 RLSEWQ

-304 SFRQQ
+304 TFRQK
-309 YAKADLSEKAQLL
+309 YAKADLDEKAQLL
-322 IEREQNYERKHRQ
+322 IEREQTYERKHRQ
-335 GSSLDRTSRRKR
+335 GSSLDRTNRRKR
-347 NHQSNVAHF
+347 NHQSNVAHL
-356 NSRQSKPITR
+356 NSRQSKSITR
-366 AAVGLSSVQ
+366 AAVGVSSMQ
-375 SGIMVRGTAQRGTR
+375 SGVMVRGATQRGTR
-389 TQDILPENELNHLR
+389 TQSLLSENELNHLR
-403 NRKSSLNP
+403 NGKPSIDP

-420 RGGNARG
+420 RRGNARG
-427 RIDVKSPISSRSFN
+427 RIDVKPPISSRSFN
-441 QIASG
+441 QITSG

-457 DKSIESRPYITPFE
+457 DKSIESRSYITPFE
-471 HYLETIGNTV
+471 HYLETVGNTV

-489 NVLSHL
+489 NALSHL
-495 ANQSIDSQ
+495 AYKTLDSQ
-503 AKQAEMAQYAEI
+503 VKQAEMAQYAEI
-515 RRNIDPAA
+515 RRNIEPVT
-523 FLKQLEKIYAVEPK
+523 FLNQLEKIYAVDPK
-537 NYKISYAKDG
+537 NHKISYAKDG

-579 EFCYANQQNRNINQE
+579 EFCYANQHNKNINQE
-594 RLAFEKIKSNIK
+594 RLAFEKMKSNIK
-606 AFDDDLRLFEKK
+606 AFDNDLRRFEKN
-618 AHTTLHNM
+618 AHTKLHNM

-634 REEKKRIYARCNLT
+634 REEKKRIYARHNLT

-672 FAKNTA
+672 FAQNTA
-678 FFVKEAKQYFQQSG
+678 SFVKEAKQYFQQSG

-697 LEEIDMATQAGKKL
+697 LEEIDMATKAGQKL
-711 QNLQPNYITSA
+711 QDLQPNSIAPA
-722 TKELELEDE
+722 TKELEREDE

-752 NAQSQQNQHTK
+752 NEQSQQNHHAK
-763 DIYSTSSGEEVGTDY
+763 DIYATQSGEEVGTDY

-820 TDDGDKMRIHKKD
+820 TDDGDKMKIHQKD

-840 FFLEVSIDRYGNELQ
+840 FFLEVSIDRYGNELK

-863 DMVIEAAA
+863 DMVVEAAA

-886 QLIARRKELEIEQK
+886 QLIARRKELEMEQK
-900 VEIGNSIEKS
+900 VEVGNSIEKAAPEQTQEKAKDEQRSS
-910 ISEKSQYK
+910 IEPVQSKSAANDEFRQPQAAEPLKAQPEQAHTPAEQPKSVQEQPQTTTEKAAAISQTKAESSKTTERPAYTIEFKYDESAKQRTAQESAVVAGRFYSVKVNGVPVQEAMKSDPNVAKVLENAAK
-918 NDSNL
+918 NSPDLKVKNITADNLKSGYILGLQTSN
-923 MTESLVERAE
+923 VGA
-933 DNANKE
+933 
-939 DSSLNLSSVESDLS
+939 
-953 RIAKGELA
+953 
-961 FTDITGKFEDQKYRD
+961 GKFDKPE
-976 HYKEYVKLH
+976 
-985 KSEILAGNRVLTLE
+985 TL
-999 QAINASD
+999 
-1006 LITAYN
+1006 
-1012 RQDYYQTK
+1012 K
-1020 YPEYK
+1020 
-1025 EHFNQAKIYV
+1025 
-1035 DKQLNGY
+1035 LNG
-1042 LNHKEFIEH
+1042 
-1051 CNKSPIL
+1051 SG
-1058 KTAYNEALEIKLLQS
+1058 QQ
-1073 NISLE
+1073 IS
-1078 KLQNDSVLSTN
+1078 TP
-1089 YYQSIEEKVRKERDF
+1089 
-1104 ILSVKKDVTDLDKAN
+1104 KA
-1119 LKISDIAEKLQ
+1119 Q
-1130 EPRYREVFKE
+1130 
-1140 AIADFNKSTDKP
+1140 
-1152 KFEFDSII
+1152 
-1160 KIAEK
+1160 AEK
-1165 SINNSNSINIEFEY
+1165 SAGAS
-1179 NKQLSI
+1179 K
-1185 ESGKNSYV
+1185 
-1193 VKIDG
+1193 
-1198 VPAQEA
+1198 
-1204 IKQKPELLKMLDN
+1204 
-1217 VALHKDMQAKGIS
+1217 
-1230 AELLKS
+1230 
-1236 GVVQPKQ
+1236 
-1243 LENEL
+1243 
-1248 KVTKPKNMTVDLS
+1248 
-1261 GKSVEKV
+1261 GKS
-1268 KAVKSSNLEL
+1268 SDISL

>member
-1 MIVEVGGGNSG
+1 MIVEIGGGNSG

-24 RIFSRDELDQR
+24 RIFSRDELDHR
-35 IVLEGD
+35 VVLDGD
-41 LELTNQIINSIED
+41 LELTNKIINSIED

-104 LPKIQSIEDL
+104 LPKIQSIEDS

-138 NKLLPTGYS
+138 NKLLPTGYT

-175 DFMREGGNHS
+175 DFMREGGHHS

-204 KAKMVD
+204 KAQLVD
-210 EISSGKINSLDSFQQ
+210 EISSGKINTLESFQR

-230 GEVKV
+230 GEVKI
-235 RNKGKA
+235 RNKGKP
-241 NQYFAVKLAEDKK
+241 NQYFAVKLPEDKK

-269 TKALPKPDIDTIN
+269 TKALPKADIDTIQV
-282 ARLSEWK
+282 RLSEWQ

-304 SFRQQ
+304 AFRQK
-309 YAKADLSEKAQLL
+309 YAKADLDEKAQLL
-322 IEREQNYERKHRQ
+322 IEREQTYERKHRQ
-335 GSSLDRTSRRKR
+335 SSSLERASRRQR
-347 NHQSNVAHF
+347 NHQSNASNT
-356 NSRQSKPITR
+356 NSRQSKSIAR
-366 AAVGLSSVQ
+366 ASIGLSSVQ
-375 SGIMVRGTAQRGTR
+375 GGVVVRGGT
-389 TQDILPENELNHLR
+389 QSLLSENELNHLR
-403 NRKSSLNP
+403 NGEPSINS

-420 RGGNARG
+420 RRGNARG
-427 RIDVKSPISSRSFN
+427 RIDVKPPISSRSFN
-441 QIASG
+441 QIALG

-471 HYLETIGNTV
+471 HYLDTVGKTV

-489 NVLSHL
+489 NALSHL
-495 ANQSIDSQ
+495 VYKTLDSQ
-503 AKQAEMAQYAEI
+503 VKQAEMAQYAEI
-515 RRNIDPAA
+515 RRNIEPVA
-523 FLKQLEKIYAVEPK
+523 FLNQLEKIYAVDPK
-537 NYKISYAKDG
+537 NHKISYAKDG

-579 EFCYANQQNRNINQE
+579 EFCYANQHNKNINQE
-594 RLAFEKIKSNIK
+594 RLAFEKMKSNIK
-606 AFDDDLRLFEKK
+606 AFDNDLRRFEKN

-634 REEKKRIYARCNLT
+634 REEKKRIYARNNLT

-672 FAKNTA
+672 FAQNTA
-678 FFVKEAKQYFQQSG
+678 SFVKEAKQYFQQSG

-697 LEEIDMATQAGKKL
+697 LEEIDMATKAGQKL
-711 QNLQPNYITSA
+711 QDLQPNSIAPA
-722 TKELELEDE
+722 TKEFEREDE

-752 NAQSQQNQHTK
+752 NEQSQQNHHAK
-763 DIYSTSSGEEVGTDY
+763 DIYATQSGEEVGTDY

-820 TDDGDKMRIHKKD
+820 TDDGDKMQIHQKD

-840 FFLEVSIDRYGNELQ
+840 FFLEVSIDRYGNELK

-863 DMVIEAAA
+863 DMVVEAAA

-886 QLIARRKELEIEQK
+886 QLIARRKELEMEQK
-900 VEIGNSIEKS
+900 VEVGNSIEKATSEQTQDKAKDEQRSS
-910 ISEKSQYK
+910 IEPVQSKSAANDEFRQPQAAEPLKAQPEQAHTPAEQPKSVQEQPQATTEKAAAISQTKAESSKTTERPTYTIEFKYDESAKQRMAQERAVVAGRFYSVKVNGVPVQEAMK
-918 NDSNL
+918 NDPNVAKVLENAAKNIPDLKAKNITADNLKSGHILGLQTSN
-923 MTESLVERAE
+923 VGA
-933 DNANKE
+933 
-939 DSSLNLSSVESDLS
+939 
-953 RIAKGELA
+953 
-961 FTDITGKFEDQKYRD
+961 GKFDKP
-976 HYKEYVKLH
+976 
-985 KSEILAGNRVLTLE
+985 ATL
-999 QAINASD
+999 
-1006 LITAYN
+1006 
-1012 RQDYYQTK
+1012 K
-1020 YPEYK
+1020 
-1025 EHFNQAKIYV
+1025 
-1035 DKQLNGY
+1035 LNG
-1042 LNHKEFIEH
+1042 
-1051 CNKSPIL
+1051 SG
-1058 KTAYNEALEIKLLQS
+1058 QQ
-1073 NISLE
+1073 IS
-1078 KLQNDSVLSTN
+1078 TP
-1089 YYQSIEEKVRKERDF
+1089 
-1104 ILSVKKDVTDLDKAN
+1104 KA
-1119 LKISDIAEKLQ
+1119 Q
-1130 EPRYREVFKE
+1130 
-1140 AIADFNKSTDKP
+1140 
-1152 KFEFDSII
+1152 
-1160 KIAEK
+1160 AEK
-1165 SINNSNSINIEFEY
+1165 SAGAS
-1179 NKQLSI
+1179 K
-1185 ESGKNSYV
+1185 
-1193 VKIDG
+1193 
-1198 VPAQEA
+1198 
-1204 IKQKPELLKMLDN
+1204 
-1217 VALHKDMQAKGIS
+1217 
-1230 AELLKS
+1230 
-1236 GVVQPKQ
+1236 
-1243 LENEL
+1243 
-1248 KVTKPKNMTVDLS
+1248 
-1261 GKSVEKV
+1261 GKS
-1268 KAVKSSNLEL
+1268 SDISL

>member
-1 MIVEVGGGNSG
+1 MIVEIGGGNSG

-24 RIFSRDELDQR
+24 RIFSRDELDHR
-35 IVLEGD
+35 VVLDGD
-41 LELTNQIINSIED
+41 LELTNKIINSIED

-104 LPKIQSIEDL
+104 LPKIQSIEDS

-138 NKLLPTGYS
+138 NKLLPTGYT

-175 DFMREGGNHS
+175 DFMREGGHHS

-192 KGDFFGEKQSQF
+192 KGDFFGEKQSKF
-204 KAKMVD
+204 KAQLVD
-210 EISSGKINSLDSFQQ
+210 EISSGKINTLESFQR

-230 GEVKV
+230 GEVKI

-269 TKALPKPDIDTIN
+269 TKALPKADIDTIQV
-282 ARLSEWK
+282 RLSEWQ

-304 SFRQQ
+304 TFRQK
-309 YAKADLSEKAQLL
+309 YAKADLDEKAQLL
-322 IEREQNYERKHRQ
+322 IEREQTYERKHRQ
-335 GSSLDRTSRRKR
+335 GSSLDRTNRRKR
-347 NHQSNVAHF
+347 NNQSNVAHL

-366 AAVGLSSVQ
+366 AAVGVSSMQ
-375 SGIMVRGTAQRGTR
+375 SGVVVRGATQRGTR
-389 TQDILPENELNHLR
+389 TQSLLSKNELNHLR
-403 NRKSSLNP
+403 NGEPSINS

-420 RGGNARG
+420 RRGNARG
-427 RIDVKSPISSRSFN
+427 RIDVKPPISSRSFN
-441 QIASG
+441 QITSG

-457 DKSIESRPYITPFE
+457 DKSIESRSYITPFE
-471 HYLETIGNTV
+471 HYLETVGNTV

-489 NVLSHL
+489 NALSHL
-495 ANQSIDSQ
+495 AYKTLDSQ
-503 AKQAEMAQYAEI
+503 VKQAEMAQYAEI
-515 RRNIDPAA
+515 RRNIEPVA
-523 FLKQLEKIYAVEPK
+523 FLNQLEKIYAVDPK
-537 NYKISYAKDG
+537 NHKISYAKDG

-579 EFCYANQQNRNINQE
+579 EFCYANQHNKNINQE
-594 RLAFEKIKSNIK
+594 RLAFEKMKSNIK
-606 AFDDDLRLFEKK
+606 AFDNDLRRFEKNV
-618 AHTTLHNM
+618 HTTLHNM

-634 REEKKRIYARCNLT
+634 REEKKRIYARHNLT

-672 FAKNTA
+672 FAQNTA
-678 FFVKEAKQYFQQSG
+678 SFVKEAKQYFQQSG

-697 LEEIDMATQAGKKL
+697 LEEIDMATKAGQKL
-711 QNLQPNYITSA
+711 QDLQPNSIAPA
-722 TKELELEDE
+722 TKELEREDE

-752 NAQSQQNQHTK
+752 NEQSQQNHHAK
-763 DIYSTSSGEEVGTDY
+763 DIYATQSGEEVGTDY

-820 TDDGDKMRIHKKD
+820 TDDGDKMKIHQKD

-840 FFLEVSIDRYGNELQ
+840 FFLEVSIDRYGNELK

-863 DMVIEAAA
+863 DMVVEAAA

-886 QLIARRKELEIEQK
+886 QLIARRKELEREQK
-900 VEIGNSIEKS
+900 VEVGNSIEKAAPEQTQEKAKDEQRSS
-910 ISEKSQYK
+910 IEPVQSKSAANDEFRQPQAAEPLKAQPEQAHTPAEQPKSVQEQPQATTEKAAAISQTKAESSKTTERPAYTIEFKYDESAKQRTAQESAVVAGRFYSVKVNGVPVQEAMKSDPNVAKVLENAAK
-918 NDSNL
+918 NSPDLKAKNITADNLKSGFILGLQTSN
-923 MTESLVERAE
+923 VGA
-933 DNANKE
+933 
-939 DSSLNLSSVESDLS
+939 
-953 RIAKGELA
+953 
-961 FTDITGKFEDQKYRD
+961 GKFNKPE
-976 HYKEYVKLH
+976 
-985 KSEILAGNRVLTLE
+985 TL
-999 QAINASD
+999 
-1006 LITAYN
+1006 
-1012 RQDYYQTK
+1012 K
-1020 YPEYK
+1020 
-1025 EHFNQAKIYV
+1025 
-1035 DKQLNGY
+1035 LNG
-1042 LNHKEFIEH
+1042 
-1051 CNKSPIL
+1051 SG
-1058 KTAYNEALEIKLLQS
+1058 QQ
-1073 NISLE
+1073 IS
-1078 KLQNDSVLSTN
+1078 TP
-1089 YYQSIEEKVRKERDF
+1089 
-1104 ILSVKKDVTDLDKAN
+1104 KA
-1119 LKISDIAEKLQ
+1119 Q
-1130 EPRYREVFKE
+1130 
-1140 AIADFNKSTDKP
+1140 
-1152 KFEFDSII
+1152 
-1160 KIAEK
+1160 AEK
-1165 SINNSNSINIEFEY
+1165 SAGA
-1179 NKQLSI
+1179 NK
-1185 ESGKNSYV
+1185 
-1193 VKIDG
+1193 
-1198 VPAQEA
+1198 
-1204 IKQKPELLKMLDN
+1204 
-1217 VALHKDMQAKGIS
+1217 
-1230 AELLKS
+1230 
-1236 GVVQPKQ
+1236 
-1243 LENEL
+1243 
-1248 KVTKPKNMTVDLS
+1248 
-1261 GKSVEKV
+1261 GKS
-1268 KAVKSSNLEL
+1268 SDISL

>member
-1 MIVEVGGGNSG
+1 MIVEIGGGNSG

-24 RIFSRDELDQR
+24 RIFSRDELDHR
-35 IVLEGD
+35 VVLDGD
-41 LELTNQIINSIED
+41 LELTNKIINSIED

-104 LPKIQSIEDL
+104 LPKIQSIEDS

-138 NKLLPTGYS
+138 NKLLPTGYT

-175 DFMREGGNHS
+175 DFMREGGHHS

-192 KGDFFGEKQSQF
+192 KGDFFGEKQSKF
-204 KAKMVD
+204 KAQLVD
-210 EISSGKINSLDSFQQ
+210 EISSGKINTLESFQR

-230 GEVKV
+230 GEVKI

-269 TKALPKPDIDTIN
+269 TKALPKADIDTIQV
-282 ARLSEWK
+282 RLSEWQ

-304 SFRQQ
+304 TFRQK
-309 YAKADLSEKAQLL
+309 YAKADLDEKAQLL
-322 IEREQNYERKHRQ
+322 IEREQTYERKHRQ
-335 GSSLDRTSRRKR
+335 GSSLDRTNRRKR
-347 NHQSNVAHF
+347 NHQSNVAHL
-356 NSRQSKPITR
+356 NSRQSKFITR
-366 AAVGLSSVQ
+366 AAVGVSSMQ
-375 SGIMVRGTAQRGTR
+375 SGVVVRGATQRGAR
-389 TQDILPENELNHLR
+389 TQSLLSENELNHLR
-403 NRKSSLNP
+403 NGEPSINS

-420 RGGNARG
+420 RRGNARG
-427 RIDVKSPISSRSFN
+427 RIDVKPPISSRSFN

-471 HYLETIGNTV
+471 HYLDTVGNTV

-489 NVLSHL
+489 NALSHL
-495 ANQSIDSQ
+495 AYKTLDSQ
-503 AKQAEMAQYAEI
+503 VKQAEMAQYAEI
-515 RRNIDPAA
+515 RRNIEPVA
-523 FLKQLEKIYAVEPK
+523 FLNQLEKIYAVDPK
-537 NYKISYAKDG
+537 NHKISYAKDG

-579 EFCYANQQNRNINQE
+579 EFCYANQHNKNINQE
-594 RLAFEKIKSNIK
+594 RLAFEKMKSNIK
-606 AFDDDLRLFEKK
+606 AFDNDLRRFEKN

-634 REEKKRIYARCNLT
+634 REEKKRIYARHNLT

-672 FAKNTA
+672 FAQNTA
-678 FFVKEAKQYFQQSG
+678 SFVKEAKQYFQQSG

-697 LEEIDMATQAGKKL
+697 LEEIDMATKAGQKL
-711 QNLQPNYITSA
+711 QDLQPNSIAPA
-722 TKELELEDE
+722 TKELEREDE

-752 NAQSQQNQHTK
+752 NEQSQQNHHAK
-763 DIYSTSSGEEVGTDY
+763 DIYATQSGEEVGTDY

-820 TDDGDKMRIHKKD
+820 TDDGDKMKIHQKD

-840 FFLEVSIDRYGNELQ
+840 FFLEVSIDRYGNELK

-863 DMVIEAAA
+863 DMVVEAAA

-886 QLIARRKELEIEQK
+886 QLIARRKELEMEQK
-900 VEIGNSIEKS
+900 VEVGNSIEKATPEQAKDEQRSS
-910 ISEKSQYK
+910 IEPVQSKSAANDEFRQPQAAEPLKAQPEQAHTPAEQPKPVQEQPQATTEKAAAISQTKAESSKTTERPAYTIEFKYDESAKQRTAQESAVVAGRFYSVKVNGVPVQEAMK
-918 NDSNL
+918 NDPNVAKVL
-923 MTESLVERAE
+923 E
-933 DNANKE
+933 NAAKN
-939 DSSLNLSSVESDLS
+939 SPDLK
-953 RIAKGELA
+953 AK
-961 FTDITGKFEDQKYRD
+961 
-976 HYKEYVKLH
+976 
-985 KSEILAGNRVLTLE
+985 N
-999 QAINASD
+999 
-1006 LITAYN
+1006 ITA
-1012 RQDYYQTK
+1012 
-1020 YPEYK
+1020 
-1025 EHFNQAKIYV
+1025 
-1035 DKQLNGY
+1035 
-1042 LNHKEFIEH
+1042 
-1051 CNKSPIL
+1051 
-1058 KTAYNEALEIKLLQS
+1058 
-1073 NISLE
+1073 
-1078 KLQNDSVLSTN
+1078 
-1089 YYQSIEEKVRKERDF
+1089 
-1104 ILSVKKDVTDLDKAN
+1104 
-1119 LKISDIAEKLQ
+1119 
-1130 EPRYREVFKE
+1130 
-1140 AIADFNKSTDKP
+1140 
-1152 KFEFDSII
+1152 
-1160 KIAEK
+1160 
-1165 SINNSNSINIEFEY
+1165 
-1179 NKQLSI
+1179 
-1185 ESGKNSYV
+1185 
-1193 VKIDG
+1193 
-1198 VPAQEA
+1198 
-1204 IKQKPELLKMLDN
+1204 DN
-1217 VALHKDMQAKGIS
+1217 
-1230 AELLKS
+1230 LKS
-1236 GVVQPKQ
+1236 GYILGLQTSNVGAGKFDKPETLKLNGSGQQISTPKAQ
-1243 LENEL
+1243 A
-1248 KVTKPKNMTVDLS
+1248 
-1261 GKSVEKV
+1261 GKSAGASKG
-1268 KAVKSSNLEL
+1268 KSSDISL

>member
-1 MIVEVGGGNSG
+1 MIVEIGGGNSG

-24 RIFSRDELDQR
+24 RIFSRDELDHR
-35 IVLEGD
+35 VVLDGD
-41 LELTNQIINSIED
+41 LELTNKIINSIED

-104 LPKIQSIEDL
+104 LPKIQSIEDS
-114 KTGKMIE
+114 KTGEMIE

-138 NKLLPTGYS
+138 NKLLPTGYT

-175 DFMREGGNHS
+175 DFMREGGHHS

-192 KGDFFGEKQSQF
+192 KDDFFGEKQSKF
-204 KAKMVD
+204 KAQLVD
-210 EISSGKINSLDSFQQ
+210 EISSGKINTLESFQR

-230 GEVKV
+230 GEVKI

-269 TKALPKPDIDTIN
+269 TKALPKADIDTIQV
-282 ARLSEWK
+282 RLSEWQ

-304 SFRQQ
+304 TFRQK
-309 YAKADLSEKAQLL
+309 YAKADLDEKAQLL
-322 IEREQNYERKHRQ
+322 IEREQTYERKHRQ
-335 GSSLDRTSRRKR
+335 GSSLDRTNRRKR
-347 NHQSNVAHF
+347 NHQFNVAHL
-356 NSRQSKPITR
+356 NSRQSKSITR
-366 AAVGLSSVQ
+366 AAVGVSSMQ
-375 SGIMVRGTAQRGTR
+375 SGVMVRGATQRGTR
-389 TQDILPENELNHLR
+389 TQSLLSENELNHLR
-403 NRKSSLNP
+403 NGKPSIDP

-420 RGGNARG
+420 RRGNARG
-427 RIDVKSPISSRSFN
+427 RIDVKPPISSRSFN
-441 QIASG
+441 QITSG

-457 DKSIESRPYITPFE
+457 DKSIESRSYITPFE
-471 HYLETIGNTV
+471 HYLETVGNTV

-489 NVLSHL
+489 NALSHL
-495 ANQSIDSQ
+495 AYKTLDSQ
-503 AKQAEMAQYAEI
+503 VKQAEMAQYAEI
-515 RRNIDPAA
+515 RRNIEPVA
-523 FLKQLEKIYAVEPK
+523 FLNQLEKIYAVDPK
-537 NYKISYAKDG
+537 NHKISYAKDG

-579 EFCYANQQNRNINQE
+579 EFCYANQHNKNINQE
-594 RLAFEKIKSNIK
+594 RLAFEKMKSNIK
-606 AFDDDLRLFEKK
+606 AFDNDLRRFEKN
-618 AHTTLHNM
+618 AHTKLHNM

-634 REEKKRIYARCNLT
+634 REEKKRIYARHNLT

-672 FAKNTA
+672 FAQNTA
-678 FFVKEAKQYFQQSG
+678 SFVKEAKQYFQQSG

-697 LEEIDMATQAGKKL
+697 LEEIDMATKAGQKL
-711 QNLQPNYITSA
+711 QDLQPNSIA
-722 TKELELEDE
+722 PVTKELEREDE

-752 NAQSQQNQHTK
+752 NEQSQQNHHAK
-763 DIYSTSSGEEVGTDY
+763 DIYATQSGEEVGTDY

-820 TDDGDKMRIHKKD
+820 TDDGDKMKIHQKD

-840 FFLEVSIDRYGNELQ
+840 FFLEVSIDRYGNELK

-863 DMVIEAAA
+863 DMVVEAAA

-886 QLIARRKELEIEQK
+886 QLIARRKELEMEQK
-900 VEIGNSIEKS
+900 VEVGNSIEKAAPEQTQEKAKDEQRSS
-910 ISEKSQYK
+910 IEPVQSKSEANDEFRQPQAAEPLKAQPEQAHTPAEQPKSVQEQPQATTEKAAAISQTKAESSKTTERPAYTIEFKYDESAKQRTAQESAVVAGRFYSVKVNGVPVQEAMKSDPNVAKVLENAAK
-918 NDSNL
+918 NSPDLKAKNITADNLKSGYILGLQTSN
-923 MTESLVERAE
+923 VGA
-933 DNANKE
+933 
-939 DSSLNLSSVESDLS
+939 
-953 RIAKGELA
+953 
-961 FTDITGKFEDQKYRD
+961 GKFDKPE
-976 HYKEYVKLH
+976 
-985 KSEILAGNRVLTLE
+985 TL
-999 QAINASD
+999 
-1006 LITAYN
+1006 
-1012 RQDYYQTK
+1012 K
-1020 YPEYK
+1020 
-1025 EHFNQAKIYV
+1025 
-1035 DKQLNGY
+1035 LNG
-1042 LNHKEFIEH
+1042 
-1051 CNKSPIL
+1051 SG
-1058 KTAYNEALEIKLLQS
+1058 QQ
-1073 NISLE
+1073 IS
-1078 KLQNDSVLSTN
+1078 TP
-1089 YYQSIEEKVRKERDF
+1089 
-1104 ILSVKKDVTDLDKAN
+1104 KA
-1119 LKISDIAEKLQ
+1119 Q
-1130 EPRYREVFKE
+1130 
-1140 AIADFNKSTDKP
+1140 
-1152 KFEFDSII
+1152 
-1160 KIAEK
+1160 AEK
-1165 SINNSNSINIEFEY
+1165 SAGAS
-1179 NKQLSI
+1179 K
-1185 ESGKNSYV
+1185 GKPS
-1193 VKIDG
+1193 D
-1198 VPAQEA
+1198 
-1204 IKQKPELLKMLDN
+1204 
-1217 VALHKDMQAKGIS
+1217 IS
-1230 AELLKS
+1230 L
-1236 GVVQPKQ
+1236 
-1243 LENEL
+1243 
-1248 KVTKPKNMTVDLS
+1248 
-1261 GKSVEKV
+1261 
-1268 KAVKSSNLEL
+1268 

>member
-1 MIVEVGGGNSG
+1 MIVEIGGGNSG

-24 RIFSRDELDQR
+24 RIFSRDELDHR
-35 IVLEGD
+35 VVLDGD
-41 LELTNQIINSIED
+41 LELTNKIINSIED

-104 LPKIQSIEDL
+104 LPKMQSIEDS

-138 NKLLPTGYS
+138 NKLLPTGYT

-175 DFMREGGNHS
+175 DFMREGGHHS

-192 KGDFFGEKQSQF
+192 KGDFFGEKQSKF
-204 KAKMVD
+204 KAQLVD
-210 EISSGKINSLDSFQQ
+210 EISSGKINTLESFQR

-230 GEVKV
+230 GEVKI

-269 TKALPKPDIDTIN
+269 TKALPKADIDTIQV
-282 ARLSEWK
+282 RLSEWQ

-304 SFRQQ
+304 AFRQK
-309 YAKADLSEKAQLL
+309 YAKADLDEKAQLL
-322 IEREQNYERKHRQ
+322 IEREQTYERKHRQ
-335 GSSLDRTSRRKR
+335 GSSLERASRRQR
-347 NHQSNVAHF
+347 NHQSNASNT
-356 NSRQSKPITR
+356 NSRQSKSIAR
-366 AAVGLSSVQ
+366 ASIGLSSVQ
-375 SGIMVRGTAQRGTR
+375 GGVVVRGATQRGTR
-389 TQDILPENELNHLR
+389 TQSLLSENELNHLR
-403 NRKSSLNP
+403 NGEPSINS

-420 RGGNARG
+420 RRGNARG
-427 RIDVKSPISSRSFN
+427 RIDVKPPISSRSFN

-471 HYLETIGNTV
+471 RYLDTVGNTV

-489 NVLSHL
+489 NALSHL
-495 ANQSIDSQ
+495 AYQTLDSQ

-515 RRNIDPAA
+515 RRNIDPAV
-523 FLKQLEKIYAVEPK
+523 FLNQLEKIYAVDPK
-537 NYKISYAKDG
+537 NHKISYAKDG

-579 EFCYANQQNRNINQE
+579 EFCYANQHNKNINQE
-594 RLAFEKIKSNIK
+594 RLAFEKMKSNIK
-606 AFDDDLRLFEKK
+606 AFDNDLRRFEKN

-634 REEKKRIYARCNLT
+634 REEKKRIYVRHNLT

-672 FAKNTA
+672 FAQNTA
-678 FFVKEAKQYFQQSG
+678 SFVKEAKQYFQQSG

-697 LEEIDMATQAGKKL
+697 LEEIDMATKAGQKL
-711 QNLQPNYITSA
+711 QDLQPNSIAPA
-722 TKELELEDE
+722 TKELEREDE

-752 NAQSQQNQHTK
+752 NEQSQQNHHAK
-763 DIYSTSSGEEVGTDY
+763 DIYATQSGEEVGTDY

-820 TDDGDKMRIHKKD
+820 TDDGDKMKIHQKD

-863 DMVIEAAA
+863 DMVVEAAA

-886 QLIARRKELEIEQK
+886 QLIARRKELEMEQK
-900 VEIGNSIEKS
+900 VEVGNSIEKATPEQAKDEQRSS
-910 ISEKSQYK
+910 IEPVQSKSAANDEFRQPQAAEPLKAQPEQAHTPAEQPKPVQEQPQATIEKAAAISQTKAESSKTTERPAYTIEFKYDESAKQRTAQESAVVAGRFYSVKVNGVPVQEAMK
-918 NDSNL
+918 NDPNVAKVLENAAKNSPDLKAKNITADNLKSGYILGLQTSN
-923 MTESLVERAE
+923 VGA
-933 DNANKE
+933 
-939 DSSLNLSSVESDLS
+939 
-953 RIAKGELA
+953 
-961 FTDITGKFEDQKYRD
+961 GKFDKPE
-976 HYKEYVKLH
+976 
-985 KSEILAGNRVLTLE
+985 TL
-999 QAINASD
+999 
-1006 LITAYN
+1006 
-1012 RQDYYQTK
+1012 K
-1020 YPEYK
+1020 
-1025 EHFNQAKIYV
+1025 
-1035 DKQLNGY
+1035 LNG
-1042 LNHKEFIEH
+1042 
-1051 CNKSPIL
+1051 SG
-1058 KTAYNEALEIKLLQS
+1058 QQ
-1073 NISLE
+1073 IS
-1078 KLQNDSVLSTN
+1078 TP
-1089 YYQSIEEKVRKERDF
+1089 
-1104 ILSVKKDVTDLDKAN
+1104 KA
-1119 LKISDIAEKLQ
+1119 Q
-1130 EPRYREVFKE
+1130 
-1140 AIADFNKSTDKP
+1140 
-1152 KFEFDSII
+1152 
-1160 KIAEK
+1160 AEK
-1165 SINNSNSINIEFEY
+1165 SAGAS
-1179 NKQLSI
+1179 K
-1185 ESGKNSYV
+1185 
-1193 VKIDG
+1193 
-1198 VPAQEA
+1198 
-1204 IKQKPELLKMLDN
+1204 
-1217 VALHKDMQAKGIS
+1217 
-1230 AELLKS
+1230 
-1236 GVVQPKQ
+1236 
-1243 LENEL
+1243 
-1248 KVTKPKNMTVDLS
+1248 
-1261 GKSVEKV
+1261 GKS
-1268 KAVKSSNLEL
+1268 SDISL

>member
-1 MIVEVGGGNSG
+1 MIVEIGGGNSG

-24 RIFSRDELDQR
+24 RIFSRDELDHR
-35 IVLEGD
+35 VVLDGD
-41 LELTNQIINSIED
+41 LELTNKIINSIED

-104 LPKIQSIEDL
+104 LPKIQSIEDS
-114 KTGKMIE
+114 KTGEMIE

-138 NKLLPTGYS
+138 NKLLPTGYT

-175 DFMREGGNHS
+175 DFMREGGHHS

-192 KGDFFGEKQSQF
+192 KGDFFGEKQSKF
-204 KAKMVD
+204 KAQLVD
-210 EISSGKINSLDSFQQ
+210 EISSGKINTLESFQR

-230 GEVKV
+230 GEVKI

-269 TKALPKPDIDTIN
+269 TKALPKADIDTIQV
-282 ARLSEWK
+282 RLSEWQ

-304 SFRQQ
+304 IFRQK
-309 YAKADLSEKAQLL
+309 YAKADLDEKAQLL
-322 IEREQNYERKHRQ
+322 IEREQTYERKHRQ
-335 GSSLDRTSRRKR
+335 GSSLDRTNRRKR
-347 NHQSNVAHF
+347 NHQSNVAHL
-356 NSRQSKPITR
+356 NSRQSKSITR
-366 AAVGLSSVQ
+366 AAVGVSSMQ
-375 SGIMVRGTAQRGTR
+375 SGVMVRGATQRGTR
-389 TQDILPENELNHLR
+389 TQSLLSENELNHLR
-403 NRKSSLNP
+403 NGKPSIDP

-420 RGGNARG
+420 RRGNARG
-427 RIDVKSPISSRSFN
+427 RIDVKPPISSRSFN
-441 QIASG
+441 QITSG

-457 DKSIESRPYITPFE
+457 DKSIESRSYITPFE
-471 HYLETIGNTV
+471 HYLETVGNTV

-489 NVLSHL
+489 NALSHL
-495 ANQSIDSQ
+495 AYKTLDSQ
-503 AKQAEMAQYAEI
+503 VKQAEMAQYAEI
-515 RRNIDPAA
+515 RRNIEPVA
-523 FLKQLEKIYAVEPK
+523 FLNQLEKIYAVDPK
-537 NYKISYAKDG
+537 NHKISYAKDG

-579 EFCYANQQNRNINQE
+579 EFCYANQHNKNINQE
-594 RLAFEKIKSNIK
+594 RLAFEKMKSNIK
-606 AFDDDLRLFEKK
+606 AFDNDLRRFEKN

-634 REEKKRIYARCNLT
+634 REEKKRIYARHNLT

-672 FAKNTA
+672 FAQNTA
-678 FFVKEAKQYFQQSG
+678 SFVKEAKQYFQQSG

-697 LEEIDMATQAGKKL
+697 LEEIDMATKAGQKL
-711 QNLQPNYITSA
+711 QDLQPNSIAPA
-722 TKELELEDE
+722 TKELEREDE

-752 NAQSQQNQHTK
+752 NEQSQQNHHAK
-763 DIYSTSSGEEVGTDY
+763 DIYATQSGEEVGTDY

-820 TDDGDKMRIHKKD
+820 TDDGDKMKIHQKD

-840 FFLEVSIDRYGNELQ
+840 FFLEVSIDRYGNELK

-863 DMVIEAAA
+863 DMVVEAAA

-886 QLIARRKELEIEQK
+886 QLIARRKELEMEQK
-900 VEIGNSIEKS
+900 VEVGNSIEKAAPEQTQEKAKDEQRSS
-910 ISEKSQYK
+910 IEPVQSKSAANDEFRQPQAAEPLKAQPEQAHTPAEQPKSVQEQPQATTEKAAAISQTKAESSKTTERPAYTIEFKYDESAKQRTAQESAVVAGRFYSVKVNGVPVQEAMKSDPNVANVLENAAK
-918 NDSNL
+918 NSPDLKAKNITADNLKSGYILGLQTSN
-923 MTESLVERAE
+923 VGA
-933 DNANKE
+933 
-939 DSSLNLSSVESDLS
+939 
-953 RIAKGELA
+953 
-961 FTDITGKFEDQKYRD
+961 GKFDKPE
-976 HYKEYVKLH
+976 
-985 KSEILAGNRVLTLE
+985 TL
-999 QAINASD
+999 
-1006 LITAYN
+1006 
-1012 RQDYYQTK
+1012 K
-1020 YPEYK
+1020 
-1025 EHFNQAKIYV
+1025 
-1035 DKQLNGY
+1035 LNG
-1042 LNHKEFIEH
+1042 
-1051 CNKSPIL
+1051 SG
-1058 KTAYNEALEIKLLQS
+1058 QQ
-1073 NISLE
+1073 IS
-1078 KLQNDSVLSTN
+1078 TP
-1089 YYQSIEEKVRKERDF
+1089 
-1104 ILSVKKDVTDLDKAN
+1104 KA
-1119 LKISDIAEKLQ
+1119 Q
-1130 EPRYREVFKE
+1130 
-1140 AIADFNKSTDKP
+1140 
-1152 KFEFDSII
+1152 
-1160 KIAEK
+1160 AEK
-1165 SINNSNSINIEFEY
+1165 SAGAS
-1179 NKQLSI
+1179 K
-1185 ESGKNSYV
+1185 
-1193 VKIDG
+1193 
-1198 VPAQEA
+1198 
-1204 IKQKPELLKMLDN
+1204 
-1217 VALHKDMQAKGIS
+1217 
-1230 AELLKS
+1230 
-1236 GVVQPKQ
+1236 
-1243 LENEL
+1243 
-1248 KVTKPKNMTVDLS
+1248 
-1261 GKSVEKV
+1261 GKS
-1268 KAVKSSNLEL
+1268 SDISL

>member
-1 MIVEVGGGNSG
+1 MIVEIGGGNSG

-24 RIFSRDELDQR
+24 RIFSRDELDHR
-35 IVLEGD
+35 VVLDGD
-41 LELTNQIINSIED
+41 LELTNKIINSIED

-104 LPKIQSIEDL
+104 LPKIQSIEDS

-138 NKLLPTGYS
+138 NKLLPTGYT

-175 DFMREGGNHS
+175 DFMREGGHHS

-192 KGDFFGEKQSQF
+192 KGDFFGEKQSKF
-204 KAKMVD
+204 KAQLVD
-210 EISSGKINSLDSFQQ
+210 EISSGEINTLESFQR

-230 GEVKV
+230 GEVKI

-269 TKALPKPDIDTIN
+269 TKALPKADIDTIQV
-282 ARLSEWK
+282 RLSEWQ

-304 SFRQQ
+304 TFRQK
-309 YAKADLSEKAQLL
+309 YAKADLDEKAQLL
-322 IEREQNYERKHRQ
+322 IEREQTYERKHRQ
-335 GSSLDRTSRRKR
+335 GSSLDRTNRRKR
-347 NHQSNVAHF
+347 NHQSNVAHL
-356 NSRQSKPITR
+356 NSRQSKSITR
-366 AAVGLSSVQ
+366 AAVGVSSMQ
-375 SGIMVRGTAQRGTR
+375 SGVMVRGATQRGPR
-389 TQDILPENELNHLR
+389 TQSLLSENELNHLR
-403 NRKSSLNP
+403 NGKPSIDP

-420 RGGNARG
+420 RRGNARG
-427 RIDVKSPISSRSFN
+427 RIDVKPPISSRSFN
-441 QIASG
+441 QITSG

-457 DKSIESRPYITPFE
+457 DKSIESRSYITPFE
-471 HYLETIGNTV
+471 HYLETVGNTV

-489 NVLSHL
+489 NALSHL
-495 ANQSIDSQ
+495 AYKTLDSQ
-503 AKQAEMAQYAEI
+503 VKQAEMAKYAEI
-515 RRNIDPAA
+515 RRNIEPVA
-523 FLKQLEKIYAVEPK
+523 FLNQLEKIYAVDPK
-537 NYKISYAKDG
+537 NHKISYAKDG

-579 EFCYANQQNRNINQE
+579 EFCYANQHNKNINQE
-594 RLAFEKIKSNIK
+594 RLAFEKMKSNIK
-606 AFDDDLRLFEKK
+606 AFDNDLRRFEKN
-618 AHTTLHNM
+618 AHRTLHNM

-634 REEKKRIYARCNLT
+634 REEKKRIYARHNLT

-672 FAKNTA
+672 FAQNTA
-678 FFVKEAKQYFQQSG
+678 SFVKEAKQYFQQSG

-697 LEEIDMATQAGKKL
+697 LEEIDMATKAGQKL
-711 QNLQPNYITSA
+711 QDLQPNSIAPA
-722 TKELELEDE
+722 TKELEREDE

-752 NAQSQQNQHTK
+752 NEQSQQNHYAK
-763 DIYSTSSGEEVGTDY
+763 DIYATQSGEEVGTDY

-820 TDDGDKMRIHKKD
+820 TDDGDKMKIHQKD

-840 FFLEVSIDRYGNELQ
+840 FFLEVSIDRYGNELK

-863 DMVIEAAA
+863 DMVVEAAA

-886 QLIARRKELEIEQK
+886 QLIARRKELEMEQK
-900 VEIGNSIEKS
+900 VEVGNSIEKAAPEQTQEKAKDEQRSS
-910 ISEKSQYK
+910 IEPVQSKSAANDEFRQPQAAEPLKAQPEQAHTPAEQPKSVQEQPQATTEKAAAISQTKAESSKTTERPAYTIEFKYDESAKQRTAQESAVVAGRFYSVKVNGVPVQEAMK
-918 NDSNL
+918 NDPNVAKVLENAAKNSPDLKAKNITADNLKSGYILGLQTSN
-923 MTESLVERAE
+923 VGA
-933 DNANKE
+933 
-939 DSSLNLSSVESDLS
+939 
-953 RIAKGELA
+953 
-961 FTDITGKFEDQKYRD
+961 GKFDKPE
-976 HYKEYVKLH
+976 
-985 KSEILAGNRVLTLE
+985 TL
-999 QAINASD
+999 
-1006 LITAYN
+1006 
-1012 RQDYYQTK
+1012 K
-1020 YPEYK
+1020 
-1025 EHFNQAKIYV
+1025 
-1035 DKQLNGY
+1035 LNG
-1042 LNHKEFIEH
+1042 
-1051 CNKSPIL
+1051 SG
-1058 KTAYNEALEIKLLQS
+1058 QQ
-1073 NISLE
+1073 IS
-1078 KLQNDSVLSTN
+1078 TP
-1089 YYQSIEEKVRKERDF
+1089 
-1104 ILSVKKDVTDLDKAN
+1104 KA
-1119 LKISDIAEKLQ
+1119 Q
-1130 EPRYREVFKE
+1130 
-1140 AIADFNKSTDKP
+1140 
-1152 KFEFDSII
+1152 
-1160 KIAEK
+1160 AEK
-1165 SINNSNSINIEFEY
+1165 SAGAS
-1179 NKQLSI
+1179 K
-1185 ESGKNSYV
+1185 
-1193 VKIDG
+1193 
-1198 VPAQEA
+1198 
-1204 IKQKPELLKMLDN
+1204 
-1217 VALHKDMQAKGIS
+1217 
-1230 AELLKS
+1230 
-1236 GVVQPKQ
+1236 
-1243 LENEL
+1243 
-1248 KVTKPKNMTVDLS
+1248 
-1261 GKSVEKV
+1261 GKS
-1268 KAVKSSNLEL
+1268 SDISL

>member
-1 MIVEVGGGNSG
+1 MIVEIGGGNSG

-24 RIFSRDELDQR
+24 RIFSRDELDHR
-35 IVLEGD
+35 VVLDGD
-41 LELTNQIINSIED
+41 LELTNKIINSIED

-104 LPKIQSIEDL
+104 LPKIQSIEDS

-138 NKLLPTGYS
+138 NKLLPTGYT

-175 DFMREGGNHS
+175 DFMREGGHHS

-192 KGDFFGEKQSQF
+192 KGDFFGEKQSKF
-204 KAKMVD
+204 KAQLVD
-210 EISSGKINSLDSFQQ
+210 EISSGKINTLESFQR

-230 GEVKV
+230 GEVKI

-269 TKALPKPDIDTIN
+269 TKALPKADIDTIQV
-282 ARLSEWK
+282 RLSEWQ

-304 SFRQQ
+304 TFRQK
-309 YAKADLSEKAQLL
+309 YAKADLDEKAQLL
-322 IEREQNYERKHRQ
+322 IEREQTYERKHRQ
-335 GSSLDRTSRRKR
+335 GSSLDRTNRRKR
-347 NHQSNVAHF
+347 NNQSNVAHL

-366 AAVGLSSVQ
+366 AAVGVSSMQ
-375 SGIMVRGTAQRGTR
+375 SGVVVRGATQRGTR
-389 TQDILPENELNHLR
+389 TQSLLSKNELNHLR
-403 NRKSSLNP
+403 NGEPSINS

-420 RGGNARG
+420 RRGNARG
-427 RIDVKSPISSRSFN
+427 RIDVKPPISSRSYN
-441 QIASG
+441 QITSG

-457 DKSIESRPYITPFE
+457 DKSIESRSYITPFE
-471 HYLETIGNTV
+471 HYLETVGNTV

-489 NVLSHL
+489 NALSHL
-495 ANQSIDSQ
+495 AYKTLDSQ
-503 AKQAEMAQYAEI
+503 VKQAEMAQYAEI
-515 RRNIDPAA
+515 RRNIEPVA
-523 FLKQLEKIYAVEPK
+523 FLNQLEKIYAVDPK
-537 NYKISYAKDG
+537 NHKISYAKDG

-579 EFCYANQQNRNINQE
+579 EFCYANQHNKNINQE
-594 RLAFEKIKSNIK
+594 RLAFEKMKSNIK
-606 AFDDDLRLFEKK
+606 AFDNDLRRFEKN

-634 REEKKRIYARCNLT
+634 REEKKRIYARHNLT

-672 FAKNTA
+672 FAQNTA
-678 FFVKEAKQYFQQSG
+678 SFVKEAKQYFQQSG

-697 LEEIDMATQAGKKL
+697 LEEIDMATKAGQKL
-711 QNLQPNYITSA
+711 QDLQPNSIAPA
-722 TKELELEDE
+722 TKELEREDE

-752 NAQSQQNQHTK
+752 NEQSQQNHYAK
-763 DIYSTSSGEEVGTDY
+763 DIYATQSGEEVGTDY

-820 TDDGDKMRIHKKD
+820 TDDGDKMKIHQKD

-863 DMVIEAAA
+863 DMVVEAAA

-886 QLIARRKELEIEQK
+886 QLIARRKELEMEQK
-900 VEIGNSIEKS
+900 VEVGNSIEKATP
-910 ISEKSQYK
+910 EQAKDEQ
-918 NDSNL
+918 
-923 MTESLVERAE
+923 
-933 DNANKE
+933 
-939 DSSLNLSSVESDLS
+939 LSSIEPVQSKSAANDEFRQPQAAEPLKAQPEQAHTPAEQPKSVQEQPQATTEKAAAISQTKAESSKTTERPAYTIEFKYDESAKQRTAQESAVVAGRFYSVKVNGVPVQEAMKSDPNVAKVLENAAKNSPDLK
-953 RIAKGELA
+953 AKN
-961 FTDITGKFEDQKYRD
+961 ITADNLKSGFILGLQTSNVGAGKFNKPE
-976 HYKEYVKLH
+976 
-985 KSEILAGNRVLTLE
+985 TL
-999 QAINASD
+999 
-1006 LITAYN
+1006 
-1012 RQDYYQTK
+1012 K
-1020 YPEYK
+1020 
-1025 EHFNQAKIYV
+1025 
-1035 DKQLNGY
+1035 LNG
-1042 LNHKEFIEH
+1042 
-1051 CNKSPIL
+1051 SG
-1058 KTAYNEALEIKLLQS
+1058 QQ
-1073 NISLE
+1073 IS
-1078 KLQNDSVLSTN
+1078 TP
-1089 YYQSIEEKVRKERDF
+1089 
-1104 ILSVKKDVTDLDKAN
+1104 KA
-1119 LKISDIAEKLQ
+1119 Q
-1130 EPRYREVFKE
+1130 
-1140 AIADFNKSTDKP
+1140 
-1152 KFEFDSII
+1152 
-1160 KIAEK
+1160 AEK
-1165 SINNSNSINIEFEY
+1165 SAGA
-1179 NKQLSI
+1179 NK
-1185 ESGKNSYV
+1185 
-1193 VKIDG
+1193 
-1198 VPAQEA
+1198 
-1204 IKQKPELLKMLDN
+1204 
-1217 VALHKDMQAKGIS
+1217 
-1230 AELLKS
+1230 
-1236 GVVQPKQ
+1236 
-1243 LENEL
+1243 
-1248 KVTKPKNMTVDLS
+1248 
-1261 GKSVEKV
+1261 GKS
-1268 KAVKSSNLEL
+1268 SDISL

>member
-1 MIVEVGGGNSG
+1 MIVEIGGGNSG

-24 RIFSRDELDQR
+24 RIFSRDELDHR
-35 IVLEGD
+35 VVLDGD
-41 LELTNQIINSIED
+41 LELTNKIINSIED

-104 LPKIQSIEDL
+104 LPKIQSIEDS

-138 NKLLPTGYS
+138 NKLLPTGYT

-175 DFMREGGNHS
+175 DFMREGGHHS

-192 KGDFFGEKQSQF
+192 KGDFFGEKQSKF
-204 KAKMVD
+204 KAQLVD
-210 EISSGKINSLDSFQQ
+210 EISSGKINTLESFQR

-230 GEVKV
+230 GEVKI

-269 TKALPKPDIDTIN
+269 TKALPKADIDTIQV
-282 ARLSEWK
+282 RLSEWQ

-304 SFRQQ
+304 AFRQK
-309 YAKADLSEKAQLL
+309 YAKADLDEKAQLL
-322 IEREQNYERKHRQ
+322 IEREQTYERKHRQ
-335 GSSLDRTSRRKR
+335 GSSLERASRRQR
-347 NHQSNVAHF
+347 NHQSNASNT
-356 NSRQSKPITR
+356 NSRQSKSIAR
-366 AAVGLSSVQ
+366 ASIGLSSVQ
-375 SGIMVRGTAQRGTR
+375 GGVVVRGATQRGTR
-389 TQDILPENELNHLR
+389 TQSLLSENELNHLR
-403 NRKSSLNP
+403 NGKPSIDP

-420 RGGNARG
+420 RRGNARG
-427 RIDVKSPISSRSFN
+427 RIDVKPPISSRSFN
-441 QIASG
+441 QITSG

-457 DKSIESRPYITPFE
+457 DKSIESRSYITPFE
-471 HYLETIGNTV
+471 HYLETVGNTV

-489 NVLSHL
+489 NALSHL
-495 ANQSIDSQ
+495 AYKTLDSQ
-503 AKQAEMAQYAEI
+503 VKQAEMAQYAEI
-515 RRNIDPAA
+515 RRNIEPVA
-523 FLKQLEKIYAVEPK
+523 FLNQLEKIYAVDPK
-537 NYKISYAKDG
+537 NHKISYAKDG

-579 EFCYANQQNRNINQE
+579 EFCYANQHNKNINQE
-594 RLAFEKIKSNIK
+594 RLAFEKMKSNIK
-606 AFDDDLRLFEKK
+606 AFDNDLRRFEKN
-618 AHTTLHNM
+618 AHSTLHNM

-634 REEKKRIYARCNLT
+634 REEKKRIYARHNLT

-672 FAKNTA
+672 FAQNTA
-678 FFVKEAKQYFQQSG
+678 SFVKEAKQYFQQSG

-697 LEEIDMATQAGKKL
+697 LEEIDMATKAGQKL
-711 QNLQPNYITSA
+711 QDLQPNSIAPA
-722 TKELELEDE
+722 TKELEREDE

-752 NAQSQQNQHTK
+752 NEQSQQNHHAK
-763 DIYSTSSGEEVGTDY
+763 DIYATQSGEEVGTDY

-820 TDDGDKMRIHKKD
+820 TDDGDKMKIHQKD

-840 FFLEVSIDRYGNELQ
+840 FFLEVSIDRYGNELK

-863 DMVIEAAA
+863 DMVVEAAA

-886 QLIARRKELEIEQK
+886 QLIARRKELEMEQK
-900 VEIGNSIEKS
+900 VEVGNSIEKATPEQAKDEQRSS
-910 ISEKSQYK
+910 IEPVQSKSAANDEFRQPQAAEPLKAQPEQAHTPAEQPKPVQEQPQATTEKAAAISQTKAESSKTTERPAYTIEFKYDESAKQRTAQESAVVAGRFYSVKVNGVPVQEAMK
-918 NDSNL
+918 NDPNVAKVLENAAKNIPDLKAKNITADNLKSGHILGLQTSN
-923 MTESLVERAE
+923 VGA
-933 DNANKE
+933 
-939 DSSLNLSSVESDLS
+939 
-953 RIAKGELA
+953 
-961 FTDITGKFEDQKYRD
+961 GKFDKPE
-976 HYKEYVKLH
+976 
-985 KSEILAGNRVLTLE
+985 TL
-999 QAINASD
+999 
-1006 LITAYN
+1006 
-1012 RQDYYQTK
+1012 K
-1020 YPEYK
+1020 
-1025 EHFNQAKIYV
+1025 
-1035 DKQLNGY
+1035 LNG
-1042 LNHKEFIEH
+1042 
-1051 CNKSPIL
+1051 SG
-1058 KTAYNEALEIKLLQS
+1058 QQ
-1073 NISLE
+1073 IS
-1078 KLQNDSVLSTN
+1078 TP
-1089 YYQSIEEKVRKERDF
+1089 
-1104 ILSVKKDVTDLDKAN
+1104 KA
-1119 LKISDIAEKLQ
+1119 Q
-1130 EPRYREVFKE
+1130 
-1140 AIADFNKSTDKP
+1140 
-1152 KFEFDSII
+1152 
-1160 KIAEK
+1160 AEK
-1165 SINNSNSINIEFEY
+1165 SAGAS
-1179 NKQLSI
+1179 K
-1185 ESGKNSYV
+1185 
-1193 VKIDG
+1193 
-1198 VPAQEA
+1198 
-1204 IKQKPELLKMLDN
+1204 
-1217 VALHKDMQAKGIS
+1217 
-1230 AELLKS
+1230 
-1236 GVVQPKQ
+1236 
-1243 LENEL
+1243 
-1248 KVTKPKNMTVDLS
+1248 
-1261 GKSVEKV
+1261 GKS
-1268 KAVKSSNLEL
+1268 SDISL

>member
-1 MIVEVGGGNSG
+1 MIVEIGGGNSG

-24 RIFSRDELDQR
+24 RIFSRDELDHR
-35 IVLEGD
+35 VVLDGD
-41 LELTNQIINSIED
+41 LELTNKIINSIED

-104 LPKIQSIEDL
+104 LPKIQSIEDS
-114 KTGKMIE
+114 KTGEMIE

-138 NKLLPTGYS
+138 NKLLPTGYT

-175 DFMREGGNHS
+175 DFMREGGHHS

-192 KGDFFGEKQSQF
+192 KGDFFGEKQSKF
-204 KAKMVD
+204 KAQLVD
-210 EISSGKINSLDSFQQ
+210 EISSGKINTLESFQR

-230 GEVKV
+230 GEVKI

-269 TKALPKPDIDTIN
+269 TKALPKADIDTIQV
-282 ARLSEWK
+282 RLSEWQ

-304 SFRQQ
+304 TFRQK
-309 YAKADLSEKAQLL
+309 YAKADLDEKAQLL
-322 IEREQNYERKHRQ
+322 IEREQTYERKHRQ
-335 GSSLDRTSRRKR
+335 GSSLDRTNRRKR
-347 NHQSNVAHF
+347 NHQFNVAHL
-356 NSRQSKPITR
+356 NSRQSKSITR
-366 AAVGLSSVQ
+366 AAVGVSSMQ
-375 SGIMVRGTAQRGTR
+375 SGVMVRGATQRGTR
-389 TQDILPENELNHLR
+389 TQSLLSENELNHLR
-403 NRKSSLNP
+403 NGKPSIDP

-420 RGGNARG
+420 RRGNARG
-427 RIDVKSPISSRSFN
+427 RIDVKPPISSRSFN
-441 QIASG
+441 QITSG

-457 DKSIESRPYITPFE
+457 DKSIESRSYITPFE
-471 HYLETIGNTV
+471 HYLETVGNTV

-489 NVLSHL
+489 NALSHL
-495 ANQSIDSQ
+495 AYKTLDSQ
-503 AKQAEMAQYAEI
+503 VKQAEMAQYAEI
-515 RRNIDPAA
+515 RRNIEPVA
-523 FLKQLEKIYAVEPK
+523 FLNQLEKIYAVDPK
-537 NYKISYAKDG
+537 NHKISYAKDG

-579 EFCYANQQNRNINQE
+579 EFCYANQHNKNINQE
-594 RLAFEKIKSNIK
+594 RLAFEKMKSNIK
-606 AFDDDLRLFEKK
+606 AFDNDLRRFEKN
-618 AHTTLHNM
+618 AHTKLHNM

-634 REEKKRIYARCNLT
+634 REEKKRIYARHNLT

-672 FAKNTA
+672 FAQNTA
-678 FFVKEAKQYFQQSG
+678 SFVKEAKQYFQQSG

-697 LEEIDMATQAGKKL
+697 LEEIDMATKAGQKL
-711 QNLQPNYITSA
+711 QDLQPNSIA
-722 TKELELEDE
+722 PVTKELEREDE

-752 NAQSQQNQHTK
+752 NEQSQQNHHAK
-763 DIYSTSSGEEVGTDY
+763 DIYATQSGEEVGTDY

-820 TDDGDKMRIHKKD
+820 TDDGDKMKIHQKD

-840 FFLEVSIDRYGNELQ
+840 FFLEVSIDRYGNELK

-863 DMVIEAAA
+863 DMVVEAAA

-886 QLIARRKELEIEQK
+886 QLIARRKELEMEQK
-900 VEIGNSIEKS
+900 VEVGNSIEKAAPEQTQEKAKDEQRSS
-910 ISEKSQYK
+910 IEPVQSKSEANDEFRQPQAAEPLKAQPEQAHTPAEQPKSVQEQPQATTEKAAAISQTKAESSKTTERPAYTIEFKYDESAKQRTAQESAVVAGRFYSVKVNGVPVQEAMKSDPNVAKVLENAAK
-918 NDSNL
+918 NSPDLKAKNITADNLKSGYILGLQTSN
-923 MTESLVERAE
+923 VGA
-933 DNANKE
+933 
-939 DSSLNLSSVESDLS
+939 
-953 RIAKGELA
+953 
-961 FTDITGKFEDQKYRD
+961 GKFDKPE
-976 HYKEYVKLH
+976 
-985 KSEILAGNRVLTLE
+985 TL
-999 QAINASD
+999 
-1006 LITAYN
+1006 
-1012 RQDYYQTK
+1012 K
-1020 YPEYK
+1020 
-1025 EHFNQAKIYV
+1025 
-1035 DKQLNGY
+1035 LNG
-1042 LNHKEFIEH
+1042 
-1051 CNKSPIL
+1051 SG
-1058 KTAYNEALEIKLLQS
+1058 QQ
-1073 NISLE
+1073 IS
-1078 KLQNDSVLSTN
+1078 TP
-1089 YYQSIEEKVRKERDF
+1089 
-1104 ILSVKKDVTDLDKAN
+1104 KA
-1119 LKISDIAEKLQ
+1119 Q
-1130 EPRYREVFKE
+1130 
-1140 AIADFNKSTDKP
+1140 
-1152 KFEFDSII
+1152 
-1160 KIAEK
+1160 AEK
-1165 SINNSNSINIEFEY
+1165 SAGAS
-1179 NKQLSI
+1179 K
-1185 ESGKNSYV
+1185 GKPS
-1193 VKIDG
+1193 D
-1198 VPAQEA
+1198 
-1204 IKQKPELLKMLDN
+1204 
-1217 VALHKDMQAKGIS
+1217 IS
-1230 AELLKS
+1230 L
-1236 GVVQPKQ
+1236 
-1243 LENEL
+1243 
-1248 KVTKPKNMTVDLS
+1248 
-1261 GKSVEKV
+1261 
-1268 KAVKSSNLEL
+1268 

>member
-1 MIVEVGGGNSG
+1 MIVEIGGGNSG

-24 RIFSRDELDQR
+24 RIFSRDELDHR
-35 IVLEGD
+35 VVLDGD
-41 LELTNQIINSIED
+41 LELTNKIINSIED

-104 LPKIQSIEDL
+104 LPKIQSIEDS

-138 NKLLPTGYS
+138 NKLLPTGYT

-175 DFMREGGNHS
+175 DFMREGGHHS

-192 KGDFFGEKQSQF
+192 KGDFFGEKQSKF
-204 KAKMVD
+204 KVQLVD
-210 EISSGKINSLDSFQQ
+210 EISSGKINTLESFQR

-230 GEVKV
+230 GEVKI

-269 TKALPKPDIDTIN
+269 TKALPKADIDTIQV
-282 ARLSEWK
+282 RLSEWQ

-304 SFRQQ
+304 TFRQK
-309 YAKADLSEKAQLL
+309 YAKADLDEKAQLL
-322 IEREQNYERKHRQ
+322 IEREQTYERKHRQ
-335 GSSLDRTSRRKR
+335 GSSLDRTNRRKR
-347 NHQSNVAHF
+347 NHQSNVAHL
-356 NSRQSKPITR
+356 NSRQSKSITR
-366 AAVGLSSVQ
+366 AAVGVSSMQ
-375 SGIMVRGTAQRGTR
+375 SGVMVRGATQRGTR
-389 TQDILPENELNHLR
+389 TQSLLSENELNHLR
-403 NRKSSLNP
+403 NGKPSIDP

-420 RGGNARG
+420 RRGNARG
-427 RIDVKSPISSRSFN
+427 RIDVKPPISSRSFN
-441 QIASG
+441 QITSG

-457 DKSIESRPYITPFE
+457 DKSIESRSYITPFE
-471 HYLETIGNTV
+471 HYLETVGNTV

-489 NVLSHL
+489 NALSHL
-495 ANQSIDSQ
+495 AYKTLDSQ
-503 AKQAEMAQYAEI
+503 VKQAEMAQYAEI
-515 RRNIDPAA
+515 RRNIEPAA
-523 FLKQLEKIYAVEPK
+523 FLNQLEKIYAVDPK
-537 NYKISYAKDG
+537 NHKISYAKDG

-579 EFCYANQQNRNINQE
+579 EFCYANQHNKNINQE
-594 RLAFEKIKSNIK
+594 RLAFEKMKSNIK
-606 AFDDDLRLFEKK
+606 AFDNDLRRFEKN

-634 REEKKRIYARCNLT
+634 REEKKRIYARHNLT

-672 FAKNTA
+672 FAQNTA
-678 FFVKEAKQYFQQSG
+678 SFVKEAKQYFQQSG

-697 LEEIDMATQAGKKL
+697 LEEIDMATKAGQKL
-711 QNLQPNYITSA
+711 QDLQPNSIAPA
-722 TKELELEDE
+722 TKELEREDE

-752 NAQSQQNQHTK
+752 NEQSQQNYHAK
-763 DIYSTSSGEEVGTDY
+763 DIYATQSGEEVGTDY

-820 TDDGDKMRIHKKD
+820 TDDGDKMKIHQKD

-840 FFLEVSIDRYGNELQ
+840 FFLEVSIDRYGNELK

-863 DMVIEAAA
+863 DMVVEAAA

-886 QLIARRKELEIEQK
+886 QLIARRKELEMEQK
-900 VEIGNSIEKS
+900 VEVGNSIEKAAPEQTQEKAKDEQRSS
-910 ISEKSQYK
+910 IEPVQSKSAANDEFRQPQAAEPLKAQPEQAHTPAEQPKPVQEQPQATTEKAAAISQTKAESSKTTERPAYTIEFKYDESAKQRTAQESAVVAGRFYSVKVNGVPVQEAMK
-918 NDSNL
+918 NDPNVAKVLENAAKNIPDLKAKNITADNLKSGHILGLQTSN
-923 MTESLVERAE
+923 VGA
-933 DNANKE
+933 
-939 DSSLNLSSVESDLS
+939 
-953 RIAKGELA
+953 
-961 FTDITGKFEDQKYRD
+961 GKFDKPE
-976 HYKEYVKLH
+976 
-985 KSEILAGNRVLTLE
+985 TL
-999 QAINASD
+999 
-1006 LITAYN
+1006 
-1012 RQDYYQTK
+1012 K
-1020 YPEYK
+1020 
-1025 EHFNQAKIYV
+1025 
-1035 DKQLNGY
+1035 LNG
-1042 LNHKEFIEH
+1042 
-1051 CNKSPIL
+1051 SG
-1058 KTAYNEALEIKLLQS
+1058 QQ
-1073 NISLE
+1073 IS
-1078 KLQNDSVLSTN
+1078 TP
-1089 YYQSIEEKVRKERDF
+1089 
-1104 ILSVKKDVTDLDKAN
+1104 KA
-1119 LKISDIAEKLQ
+1119 Q
-1130 EPRYREVFKE
+1130 
-1140 AIADFNKSTDKP
+1140 
-1152 KFEFDSII
+1152 
-1160 KIAEK
+1160 AEK
-1165 SINNSNSINIEFEY
+1165 SA
-1179 NKQLSI
+1179 
-1185 ESGKNSYV
+1185 
-1193 VKIDG
+1193 G
-1198 VPAQEA
+1198 VS
-1204 IKQKPELLKMLDN
+1204 K
-1217 VALHKDMQAKGIS
+1217 
-1230 AELLKS
+1230 
-1236 GVVQPKQ
+1236 
-1243 LENEL
+1243 
-1248 KVTKPKNMTVDLS
+1248 
-1261 GKSVEKV
+1261 GKS
-1268 KAVKSSNLEL
+1268 SDISL

>member
-1 MIVEVGGGNSG
+1 MIVEIGGGNSG

-24 RIFSRDELDQR
+24 RIFSRDELDHR
-35 IVLEGD
+35 VVLDGD
-41 LELTNQIINSIED
+41 LELTNKIINSIED

-104 LPKIQSIEDL
+104 LPKIQSIEDS
-114 KTGKMIE
+114 KTGEMIE

-138 NKLLPTGYS
+138 NKLLPTGYT

-175 DFMREGGNHS
+175 DFMREGGHHS

-192 KGDFFGEKQSQF
+192 KGDFFGEKQSKF
-204 KAKMVD
+204 KAQLVD
-210 EISSGKINSLDSFQQ
+210 EISSGKINTLESFQR

-230 GEVKV
+230 GEVKI

-269 TKALPKPDIDTIN
+269 TKALPKADIDTIQV
-282 ARLSEWK
+282 RLSEWQ

-304 SFRQQ
+304 TFRQK
-309 YAKADLSEKAQLL
+309 YAKADLDEKAQLL
-322 IEREQNYERKHRQ
+322 IEREQTYERKHRQ
-335 GSSLDRTSRRKR
+335 GSSLDRTNRRKR
-347 NHQSNVAHF
+347 NHQSNVAHL
-356 NSRQSKPITR
+356 NSRQSKSITR
-366 AAVGLSSVQ
+366 AAVGVSSMQ
-375 SGIMVRGTAQRGTR
+375 SGVMVRGATQRGTR
-389 TQDILPENELNHLR
+389 TQSLLSENELNYLR
-403 NRKSSLNP
+403 NGKPSIDP

-420 RGGNARG
+420 RRGNARG
-427 RIDVKSPISSRSFN
+427 RIDVKPPISSRSFN
-441 QIASG
+441 QITSG

-457 DKSIESRPYITPFE
+457 DKSIESRSYITPFE
-471 HYLETIGNTV
+471 HYLETVGNTV

-489 NVLSHL
+489 NALSHL
-495 ANQSIDSQ
+495 AYKTLDSQ
-503 AKQAEMAQYAEI
+503 VKQAEMAQYAEI
-515 RRNIDPAA
+515 RRNIEPVA
-523 FLKQLEKIYAVEPK
+523 FLNQLEKIYAVDPK
-537 NYKISYAKDG
+537 NHKISYAKDG

-579 EFCYANQQNRNINQE
+579 EFCYANQHNKNINQE
-594 RLAFEKIKSNIK
+594 RLAFEKMKSNIK
-606 AFDDDLRLFEKK
+606 AFDNDLRRFEKN
-618 AHTTLHNM
+618 AHTKLHNM

-634 REEKKRIYARCNLT
+634 REEKKRIYARHNLT

-672 FAKNTA
+672 FAQNTA
-678 FFVKEAKQYFQQSG
+678 SFVKEAKQYFQQSG

-697 LEEIDMATQAGKKL
+697 LEEIDMATKAGQKL
-711 QNLQPNYITSA
+711 QDLQPNSIAPA
-722 TKELELEDE
+722 TKELEREDE

-752 NAQSQQNQHTK
+752 NEQSQQNHHAK
-763 DIYSTSSGEEVGTDY
+763 DIYATQSGEEVGTDY

-820 TDDGDKMRIHKKD
+820 TDDGDKMKIHQKD

-840 FFLEVSIDRYGNELQ
+840 FFLEVSIDRYGNELK

-863 DMVIEAAA
+863 DMVVEAAA

-886 QLIARRKELEIEQK
+886 QLIARRKELEMEQK
-900 VEIGNSIEKS
+900 VEVGNSIEKAAPEQTQEKAKDEQRSS
-910 ISEKSQYK
+910 IEPVQSKSAANDEFRQPQAAEPLKAQPEQAHTPAEQPKSVQEQPQATTEKAAAISQTKAESSKTTERPAYTIEFKYDESAKQRTAQESAVVAGRFYSVKVNGVPVQEAMKSDPNVAKVLENAAK
-918 NDSNL
+918 NSPDLKAKNITADNLKSGYILGLQTSN
-923 MTESLVERAE
+923 VGA
-933 DNANKE
+933 
-939 DSSLNLSSVESDLS
+939 
-953 RIAKGELA
+953 
-961 FTDITGKFEDQKYRD
+961 GKFDKPE
-976 HYKEYVKLH
+976 
-985 KSEILAGNRVLTLE
+985 TL
-999 QAINASD
+999 
-1006 LITAYN
+1006 
-1012 RQDYYQTK
+1012 K
-1020 YPEYK
+1020 
-1025 EHFNQAKIYV
+1025 
-1035 DKQLNGY
+1035 LNG
-1042 LNHKEFIEH
+1042 
-1051 CNKSPIL
+1051 SG
-1058 KTAYNEALEIKLLQS
+1058 QQ
-1073 NISLE
+1073 IS
-1078 KLQNDSVLSTN
+1078 TP
-1089 YYQSIEEKVRKERDF
+1089 
-1104 ILSVKKDVTDLDKAN
+1104 KA
-1119 LKISDIAEKLQ
+1119 Q
-1130 EPRYREVFKE
+1130 
-1140 AIADFNKSTDKP
+1140 
-1152 KFEFDSII
+1152 
-1160 KIAEK
+1160 AEK
-1165 SINNSNSINIEFEY
+1165 SAGAS
-1179 NKQLSI
+1179 K
-1185 ESGKNSYV
+1185 
-1193 VKIDG
+1193 
-1198 VPAQEA
+1198 
-1204 IKQKPELLKMLDN
+1204 
-1217 VALHKDMQAKGIS
+1217 
-1230 AELLKS
+1230 
-1236 GVVQPKQ
+1236 
-1243 LENEL
+1243 
-1248 KVTKPKNMTVDLS
+1248 
-1261 GKSVEKV
+1261 GKS
-1268 KAVKSSNLEL
+1268 SDISL

>member
-1 MIVEVGGGNSG
+1 MIVEIGGGNSG

-24 RIFSRDELDQR
+24 RIFSRDELDHR
-35 IVLEGD
+35 VVLDGD
-41 LELTNQIINSIED
+41 LELTNKIINSIED

-62 ITLSFREDDISN
+62 ITLSFREDDINN

-104 LPKIQSIEDL
+104 LPKIQSIEDS

-138 NKLLPTGYS
+138 NKLLPTGYT

-175 DFMREGGNHS
+175 DFMREGGHHS

-192 KGDFFGEKQSQF
+192 KGDFFGEKQSKF
-204 KAKMVD
+204 KAQLVD
-210 EISSGKINSLDSFQQ
+210 EISSGKINTLESFQR

-230 GEVKV
+230 GEVKI

-269 TKALPKPDIDTIN
+269 TKALPKADIDTIQV
-282 ARLSEWK
+282 RLSEWQ

-304 SFRQQ
+304 TFRQK
-309 YAKADLSEKAQLL
+309 YAKADLDEKAQLL
-322 IEREQNYERKHRQ
+322 IEREQTYERKHRQ
-335 GSSLDRTSRRKR
+335 GSSLDRTNRRKR
-347 NHQSNVAHF
+347 NNQSNVAHL

-366 AAVGLSSVQ
+366 AAVGVSSVQ
-375 SGIMVRGTAQRGTR
+375 SGVVVRGATQRGTR
-389 TQDILPENELNHLR
+389 TQSLLSKNELNHLR
-403 NRKSSLNP
+403 NGEPSINS

-420 RGGNARG
+420 RRGNARG
-427 RIDVKSPISSRSFN
+427 RIDVKPPISSRSYN
-441 QIASG
+441 QITSG

-457 DKSIESRPYITPFE
+457 DKSIESRSYITPFE
-471 HYLETIGNTV
+471 HYLETVGNTV

-489 NVLSHL
+489 NALSHL
-495 ANQSIDSQ
+495 AYKTLDSQ
-503 AKQAEMAQYAEI
+503 VKQAEMAQYAEI
-515 RRNIDPAA
+515 RRNIEPVA
-523 FLKQLEKIYAVEPK
+523 FLNQLEKIYAVDPK
-537 NYKISYAKDG
+537 NHKISYAKDG

-579 EFCYANQQNRNINQE
+579 EFCYANQHNKNINQE
-594 RLAFEKIKSNIK
+594 RLAFEKMKSNIK
-606 AFDDDLRLFEKK
+606 AFDNDLRRFEKN

-634 REEKKRIYARCNLT
+634 REEKKRIYARHNLT

-672 FAKNTA
+672 FAQNTA
-678 FFVKEAKQYFQQSG
+678 SFVKEAKQYFQQSG

-697 LEEIDMATQAGKKL
+697 LEEIDMATKAGQKL
-711 QNLQPNYITSA
+711 QDLQPNSIAPA
-722 TKELELEDE
+722 TKELEREDE

-752 NAQSQQNQHTK
+752 NEQSQQNHYAK
-763 DIYSTSSGEEVGTDY
+763 DIYATQSGEEVGTDY

-820 TDDGDKMRIHKKD
+820 TDDGDKMKIHQKD

-840 FFLEVSIDRYGNELQ
+840 FFLEVSIDRYGNELK

-863 DMVIEAAA
+863 DMVVEAAA

-886 QLIARRKELEIEQK
+886 QLIARRKELEMEQK
-900 VEIGNSIEKS
+900 VEVGNSIEKAAPEQTQEKAKDEQRSS
-910 ISEKSQYK
+910 IEPVQSKSAANDEFRQPQAAEPLKAQPEQAHTPAEQPKSVQEQPQATTEKAAAISQTKAESSKTTERPAYTIEFKYDESAKQRTAQESAVVAGRFYSVKVNGVPVQEAMKSDPNVAKVLENAAK
-918 NDSNL
+918 NSPDLKAKNITADNLKSGFILGLQTSN
-923 MTESLVERAE
+923 VGA
-933 DNANKE
+933 
-939 DSSLNLSSVESDLS
+939 
-953 RIAKGELA
+953 
-961 FTDITGKFEDQKYRD
+961 GKFNKPE
-976 HYKEYVKLH
+976 
-985 KSEILAGNRVLTLE
+985 TL
-999 QAINASD
+999 
-1006 LITAYN
+1006 
-1012 RQDYYQTK
+1012 K
-1020 YPEYK
+1020 
-1025 EHFNQAKIYV
+1025 
-1035 DKQLNGY
+1035 LNG
-1042 LNHKEFIEH
+1042 
-1051 CNKSPIL
+1051 SG
-1058 KTAYNEALEIKLLQS
+1058 QQ
-1073 NISLE
+1073 IS
-1078 KLQNDSVLSTN
+1078 TP
-1089 YYQSIEEKVRKERDF
+1089 
-1104 ILSVKKDVTDLDKAN
+1104 KA
-1119 LKISDIAEKLQ
+1119 Q
-1130 EPRYREVFKE
+1130 
-1140 AIADFNKSTDKP
+1140 
-1152 KFEFDSII
+1152 
-1160 KIAEK
+1160 AEK
-1165 SINNSNSINIEFEY
+1165 SAGA
-1179 NKQLSI
+1179 NK
-1185 ESGKNSYV
+1185 
-1193 VKIDG
+1193 
-1198 VPAQEA
+1198 
-1204 IKQKPELLKMLDN
+1204 
-1217 VALHKDMQAKGIS
+1217 
-1230 AELLKS
+1230 
-1236 GVVQPKQ
+1236 
-1243 LENEL
+1243 
-1248 KVTKPKNMTVDLS
+1248 
-1261 GKSVEKV
+1261 GKS
-1268 KAVKSSNLEL
+1268 SDISL

>member
-1 MIVEVGGGNSG
+1 MIVEIGGGNSG

-35 IVLEGD
+35 VVLEGD
-41 LELTNQIINSIED
+41 LELTNKIINSIED

-74 DLLQSVTAEYKSLLM
+74 DLLQAVTAEYKSLLM

-104 LPKIQSIEDL
+104 LPKIQSIEDS

-132 RNLLTG
+132 HNLLTG
-138 NKLLPTGYS
+138 NKLLPTGYT

-163 YINYKYNLESPK
+163 YINHKYNLESPK
-175 DFMREGGNHS
+175 DFMREGGHHS

-204 KAKMVD
+204 KAQLVD
-210 EISSGKINSLDSFQQ
+210 EISSGKINTLDSFQH

-230 GEVKV
+230 GEVKI

-269 TKALPKPDIDTIN
+269 TKALPKADIDTIQV
-282 ARLSEWK
+282 RLSEWQ

-304 SFRQQ
+304 TFRQK
-309 YAKADLSEKAQLL
+309 YAKADLDEKAQLL
-322 IEREQNYERKHRQ
+322 IEREQTYERKHRQ
-335 GSSLDRTSRRKR
+335 GSSLDRTNRRKR
-347 NHQSNVAHF
+347 NHQSNVAHL

-366 AAVGLSSVQ
+366 AAVGVSSMQ
-375 SGIMVRGTAQRGTR
+375 SGVVVRGTSQRGAR
-389 TQDILPENELNHLR
+389 TQGILPENELNHLR
-403 NRKSSLNP
+403 NGKPSIDP

-420 RGGNARG
+420 RRGNARG
-427 RIDVKSPISSRSFN
+427 RIDVKPPISSRSFN
-441 QIASG
+441 QITSG

-457 DKSIESRPYITPFE
+457 DKSIESRSYITPFE
-471 HYLETIGNTV
+471 HYLETVGNTV

-489 NVLSHL
+489 NALSHL
-495 ANQSIDSQ
+495 AYKTLDSQ
-503 AKQAEMAQYAEI
+503 VKQAEMAQYAEI
-515 RRNIDPAA
+515 RCNIEPVA
-523 FLKQLEKIYAVEPK
+523 FLNQLEKIYAVDPK
-537 NYKISYAKDG
+537 NHKISYAKDG

-579 EFCYANQQNRNINQE
+579 EFCYANQHNKNINQE
-594 RLAFEKIKSNIK
+594 RLAFEKMKSNIK
-606 AFDDDLRLFEKK
+606 AFDNDLRRFEKN

-634 REEKKRIYARCNLT
+634 REEKKRIYARHNLT

-662 CMQRQELIDE
+662 CMQRQGLIDE
-672 FAKNTA
+672 FAQNTA
-678 FFVKEAKQYFQQSG
+678 SFVKEAKQYFQQSG

-697 LEEIDMATQAGKKL
+697 LEEIDMATKAGQKL
-711 QNLQPNYITSA
+711 QDLQPNSIAPA
-722 TKELELEDE
+722 TKELEREDE

-752 NAQSQQNQHTK
+752 NDQSQQNHHAK
-763 DIYSTSSGEEVGTDY
+763 DIYATQSGEEVGTDY

-820 TDDGDKMRIHKKD
+820 TDDGDKMKIHQKD

-840 FFLEVSIDRYGNELQ
+840 FFLEVSIDRYGNELK

-863 DMVIEAAA
+863 DMVVEAAA

-886 QLIARRKELEIEQK
+886 QLIARRKELEMEQK
-900 VEIGNSIEKS
+900 VEVGNSIEKAAPEQTQEKAKDEQRSS
-910 ISEKSQYK
+910 IEPVQSKSAANDEFRQPQAAEPLKAQPEQAHTPAEQPQATTEKAAAISQTKAESSKTTERPAYTIEFKYDESAKQRTAQESAVVAGRFYSVKVNGVPVQEAMKSDPNVAKVLENAAK
-918 NDSNL
+918 NSPDLKAKNITADNLKSGYILGLQTSN
-923 MTESLVERAE
+923 VGA
-933 DNANKE
+933 
-939 DSSLNLSSVESDLS
+939 
-953 RIAKGELA
+953 
-961 FTDITGKFEDQKYRD
+961 GKFDKPE
-976 HYKEYVKLH
+976 
-985 KSEILAGNRVLTLE
+985 TL
-999 QAINASD
+999 
-1006 LITAYN
+1006 
-1012 RQDYYQTK
+1012 K
-1020 YPEYK
+1020 
-1025 EHFNQAKIYV
+1025 
-1035 DKQLNGY
+1035 LNG
-1042 LNHKEFIEH
+1042 
-1051 CNKSPIL
+1051 SG
-1058 KTAYNEALEIKLLQS
+1058 QQ
-1073 NISLE
+1073 IS
-1078 KLQNDSVLSTN
+1078 TP
-1089 YYQSIEEKVRKERDF
+1089 
-1104 ILSVKKDVTDLDKAN
+1104 KA
-1119 LKISDIAEKLQ
+1119 Q
-1130 EPRYREVFKE
+1130 
-1140 AIADFNKSTDKP
+1140 
-1152 KFEFDSII
+1152 
-1160 KIAEK
+1160 AEK
-1165 SINNSNSINIEFEY
+1165 SAGAS
-1179 NKQLSI
+1179 K
-1185 ESGKNSYV
+1185 
-1193 VKIDG
+1193 
-1198 VPAQEA
+1198 
-1204 IKQKPELLKMLDN
+1204 
-1217 VALHKDMQAKGIS
+1217 
-1230 AELLKS
+1230 
-1236 GVVQPKQ
+1236 
-1243 LENEL
+1243 
-1248 KVTKPKNMTVDLS
+1248 
-1261 GKSVEKV
+1261 GKS
-1268 KAVKSSNLEL
+1268 SDISL

>member
-1 MIVEVGGGNSG
+1 MIVEIGGGNSG

-24 RIFSRDELDQR
+24 RIFSRDELDHR
-35 IVLEGD
+35 VVLDGD
-41 LELTNQIINSIED
+41 LELTNKIINSIED

-104 LPKIQSIEDL
+104 LPKIQSIEDS

-138 NKLLPTGYS
+138 NKLLPTGYT

-175 DFMREGGNHS
+175 DFMREGGHHS

-192 KGDFFGEKQSQF
+192 KGDFFGEKQSKF
-204 KAKMVD
+204 KAQLVD
-210 EISSGKINSLDSFQQ
+210 EISSGKINTLESFQR

-230 GEVKV
+230 GEVKI

-269 TKALPKPDIDTIN
+269 TKALPKADIDTIQV
-282 ARLSEWK
+282 RLSEWQ

-304 SFRQQ
+304 TFRQK
-309 YAKADLSEKAQLL
+309 YAKADLDEKAQLL
-322 IEREQNYERKHRQ
+322 IEREQTYERKHRQ
-335 GSSLDRTSRRKR
+335 GSSLDRTNRRKR
-347 NHQSNVAHF
+347 NHQSNVAHL
-356 NSRQSKPITR
+356 NSRQSKSITR
-366 AAVGLSSVQ
+366 AAIGVSSMQ
-375 SGIMVRGTAQRGTR
+375 SGVVVRGATQRGAR
-389 TQDILPENELNHLR
+389 TQSLLSENELNHLR
-403 NRKSSLNP
+403 NGKPSIDP

-420 RGGNARG
+420 RRGNARG
-427 RIDVKSPISSRSFN
+427 RIDVKPPISSRSFN
-441 QIASG
+441 QITSG

-471 HYLETIGNTV
+471 RYLDTVGNTV

-489 NVLSHL
+489 NALSHL
-495 ANQSIDSQ
+495 AYQTLDSQ

-515 RRNIDPAA
+515 RRNIDPAV
-523 FLKQLEKIYAVEPK
+523 FLNQLEKIYAVDPK
-537 NYKISYAKDG
+537 NHKISYAKDG

-579 EFCYANQQNRNINQE
+579 EFCYANQHNKNINQE
-594 RLAFEKIKSNIK
+594 RLAFEKMKSNIK
-606 AFDDDLRLFEKK
+606 AFDNDLRRFEKN
-618 AHTTLHNM
+618 AHTKLHNM

-634 REEKKRIYARCNLT
+634 REEKKRIYARHNLT

-672 FAKNTA
+672 FAQNTA
-678 FFVKEAKQYFQQSG
+678 SFVKEAKQYFQQSG

-697 LEEIDMATQAGKKL
+697 LEEIDMATKAGQKL
-711 QNLQPNYITSA
+711 QDLQPNSIAPA
-722 TKELELEDE
+722 TKELEREDE

-752 NAQSQQNQHTK
+752 NEQSQQNHHAK
-763 DIYSTSSGEEVGTDY
+763 DIYATQSGEEVGTDY

-820 TDDGDKMRIHKKD
+820 TDDGDKMKIHQKD

-863 DMVIEAAA
+863 DMVVEAAA

-886 QLIARRKELEIEQK
+886 QLIARRKELEMEQK
-900 VEIGNSIEKS
+900 VEVGNSIEKAAPEQAKDEQRSS
-910 ISEKSQYK
+910 IEPVQSKSAANDEFRQPQAAEPLKAQPEQAHTPAEQPKPVQEQPQATTEKAAAISQTKAESSKTTERPAYTIEFKYDESAKQRTAQESAVVAGRFYSVKVNGVPVQEAMK
-918 NDSNL
+918 NDPNVAKVLENAAKNIPDLKAKNITADNLKSGHILGLQTSN
-923 MTESLVERAE
+923 VGA
-933 DNANKE
+933 
-939 DSSLNLSSVESDLS
+939 
-953 RIAKGELA
+953 
-961 FTDITGKFEDQKYRD
+961 GKFDKPE
-976 HYKEYVKLH
+976 
-985 KSEILAGNRVLTLE
+985 TL
-999 QAINASD
+999 
-1006 LITAYN
+1006 
-1012 RQDYYQTK
+1012 K
-1020 YPEYK
+1020 
-1025 EHFNQAKIYV
+1025 
-1035 DKQLNGY
+1035 LNG
-1042 LNHKEFIEH
+1042 
-1051 CNKSPIL
+1051 SG
-1058 KTAYNEALEIKLLQS
+1058 QQ
-1073 NISLE
+1073 IS
-1078 KLQNDSVLSTN
+1078 TP
-1089 YYQSIEEKVRKERDF
+1089 
-1104 ILSVKKDVTDLDKAN
+1104 KA
-1119 LKISDIAEKLQ
+1119 Q
-1130 EPRYREVFKE
+1130 
-1140 AIADFNKSTDKP
+1140 
-1152 KFEFDSII
+1152 
-1160 KIAEK
+1160 AEK
-1165 SINNSNSINIEFEY
+1165 SAGAS
-1179 NKQLSI
+1179 K
-1185 ESGKNSYV
+1185 
-1193 VKIDG
+1193 
-1198 VPAQEA
+1198 
-1204 IKQKPELLKMLDN
+1204 
-1217 VALHKDMQAKGIS
+1217 
-1230 AELLKS
+1230 
-1236 GVVQPKQ
+1236 
-1243 LENEL
+1243 
-1248 KVTKPKNMTVDLS
+1248 
-1261 GKSVEKV
+1261 GKS
-1268 KAVKSSNLEL
+1268 SDISL

>member
-1 MIVEVGGGNSG
+1 MIVEIGGGNSG

-24 RIFSRDELDQR
+24 RIFSRDELDHR
-35 IVLEGD
+35 VVLDGD
-41 LELTNQIINSIED
+41 LELTNKIINSIED

-104 LPKIQSIEDL
+104 LPKIQSIEDS
-114 KTGKMIE
+114 KTGEMIE

-138 NKLLPTGYS
+138 NKLLPTGYT

-175 DFMREGGNHS
+175 DFMREGGHHS

-192 KGDFFGEKQSQF
+192 KGDFFGEKQSKF
-204 KAKMVD
+204 KAQLVD
-210 EISSGKINSLDSFQQ
+210 EISSGKINTLESFQR

-230 GEVKV
+230 GEVKI

-269 TKALPKPDIDTIN
+269 TKALPKADIDTIQV
-282 ARLSEWK
+282 RLSEWQ

-304 SFRQQ
+304 TFRQK
-309 YAKADLSEKAQLL
+309 YAKADLDEKAQLL
-322 IEREQNYERKHRQ
+322 IEREQTYERKHRQ
-335 GSSLDRTSRRKR
+335 GSSLDRTNRRKR
-347 NHQSNVAHF
+347 NHQSNVAHL
-356 NSRQSKPITR
+356 NSRQSKSITR
-366 AAVGLSSVQ
+366 AAVGVSSMQ
-375 SGIMVRGTAQRGTR
+375 SGVMVRGATQRGTR
-389 TQDILPENELNHLR
+389 TQSLLSENELNHLR
-403 NRKSSLNP
+403 NGKPSIDP

-420 RGGNARG
+420 RRGNARG
-427 RIDVKSPISSRSFN
+427 RIDVKPPISSRSYN
-441 QIASG
+441 QITSG

-457 DKSIESRPYITPFE
+457 DKSIESRSYITPFE
-471 HYLETIGNTV
+471 HYLETVGNTV

-489 NVLSHL
+489 NALSHL
-495 ANQSIDSQ
+495 AYKTLDSQ
-503 AKQAEMAQYAEI
+503 VKQAEMAQYAEI
-515 RRNIDPAA
+515 RRNIEPVT
-523 FLKQLEKIYAVEPK
+523 FLNQLEKIYAVDPK
-537 NYKISYAKDG
+537 NHKISYAKDG

-579 EFCYANQQNRNINQE
+579 EFCYANQHNKNINQE
-594 RLAFEKIKSNIK
+594 RLAFEKMKSNIK
-606 AFDDDLRLFEKK
+606 AFDNDLRRFEKNV
-618 AHTTLHNM
+618 HTTLHNM

-634 REEKKRIYARCNLT
+634 REEKKRIYARHNLT

-672 FAKNTA
+672 FAQNTA
-678 FFVKEAKQYFQQSG
+678 SFVKEAKQYFQQSG

-697 LEEIDMATQAGKKL
+697 LEEIDMATKAGQKL
-711 QNLQPNYITSA
+711 QDLQPNSIAPA
-722 TKELELEDE
+722 TKELEREDE

-752 NAQSQQNQHTK
+752 NEQSQQNHHAK
-763 DIYSTSSGEEVGTDY
+763 DIYATQSGEEVGTDY

-820 TDDGDKMRIHKKD
+820 TDDGDKMKIHQKD

-840 FFLEVSIDRYGNELQ
+840 FFLEVSIDRYGNELK

-863 DMVIEAAA
+863 DMVVEAAA

-886 QLIARRKELEIEQK
+886 QLIARRKELEMEQK
-900 VEIGNSIEKS
+900 VEVGNSIEKAAPEQTQEKAKDEQRSS
-910 ISEKSQYK
+910 IEPVQSKSAANDEFRQPQAAEPLKAQPEQAHTPAEQPKSVQEQPQTTTEKAAAISQTKAESSKTTERPAYTIEFKYDESAKQRTAQESAVVAGRFYSVKVNGVPVQEAMKSDPNVAKVLENAAK
-918 NDSNL
+918 NSPDLKAKNITADNLKSGYILGLQTSN
-923 MTESLVERAE
+923 VGA
-933 DNANKE
+933 
-939 DSSLNLSSVESDLS
+939 
-953 RIAKGELA
+953 
-961 FTDITGKFEDQKYRD
+961 GKFNKPE
-976 HYKEYVKLH
+976 
-985 KSEILAGNRVLTLE
+985 TL
-999 QAINASD
+999 
-1006 LITAYN
+1006 
-1012 RQDYYQTK
+1012 K
-1020 YPEYK
+1020 
-1025 EHFNQAKIYV
+1025 
-1035 DKQLNGY
+1035 LNG
-1042 LNHKEFIEH
+1042 
-1051 CNKSPIL
+1051 SG
-1058 KTAYNEALEIKLLQS
+1058 QQ
-1073 NISLE
+1073 IS
-1078 KLQNDSVLSTN
+1078 TP
-1089 YYQSIEEKVRKERDF
+1089 
-1104 ILSVKKDVTDLDKAN
+1104 KA
-1119 LKISDIAEKLQ
+1119 Q
-1130 EPRYREVFKE
+1130 
-1140 AIADFNKSTDKP
+1140 
-1152 KFEFDSII
+1152 
-1160 KIAEK
+1160 AEK
-1165 SINNSNSINIEFEY
+1165 SAGA
-1179 NKQLSI
+1179 NK
-1185 ESGKNSYV
+1185 
-1193 VKIDG
+1193 
-1198 VPAQEA
+1198 
-1204 IKQKPELLKMLDN
+1204 
-1217 VALHKDMQAKGIS
+1217 
-1230 AELLKS
+1230 
-1236 GVVQPKQ
+1236 
-1243 LENEL
+1243 
-1248 KVTKPKNMTVDLS
+1248 
-1261 GKSVEKV
+1261 GKS
-1268 KAVKSSNLEL
+1268 SDISL

>member
-1 MIVEVGGGNSG
+1 MIVEIGGGNSG

-24 RIFSRDELDQR
+24 RIFSRDELDHR
-35 IVLEGD
+35 VVLDGD
-41 LELTNQIINSIED
+41 LELTNKIINSIED

-104 LPKIQSIEDL
+104 LPKIQSIEDS

-138 NKLLPTGYS
+138 NKLLPTGYT

-175 DFMREGGNHS
+175 DFMREGGHHS

-192 KGDFFGEKQSQF
+192 KGDFFGEKQSKF
-204 KAKMVD
+204 KAQLVD
-210 EISSGKINSLDSFQQ
+210 EISSGKINTLESFQR

-230 GEVKV
+230 GEVKI

-269 TKALPKPDIDTIN
+269 TKALPKADIDTIQV
-282 ARLSEWK
+282 RLSEWQ

-304 SFRQQ
+304 TFRQK
-309 YAKADLSEKAQLL
+309 YAKADLDEKAQLL
-322 IEREQNYERKHRQ
+322 IEREQTYERKHRQ
-335 GSSLDRTSRRKR
+335 GSSLDRTNRRKR
-347 NHQSNVAHF
+347 NHQSNVAHL
-356 NSRQSKPITR
+356 NSRQSKSITR
-366 AAVGLSSVQ
+366 AAVGVSSMQ
-375 SGIMVRGTAQRGTR
+375 SGVMVRGATQRGTR
-389 TQDILPENELNHLR
+389 TQSLLSENELNHLR
-403 NRKSSLNP
+403 NGKPSIDP

-420 RGGNARG
+420 RRGNARG
-427 RIDVKSPISSRSFN
+427 RIDVKPPISSRSFN
-441 QIASG
+441 QITSG

-457 DKSIESRPYITPFE
+457 DKSIESRSYITPFE
-471 HYLETIGNTV
+471 HYLETVGNTV

-489 NVLSHL
+489 NALSHL
-495 ANQSIDSQ
+495 AYKTLDSQ
-503 AKQAEMAQYAEI
+503 VKQAEMAQYAEI
-515 RRNIDPAA
+515 RRNIEPVA
-523 FLKQLEKIYAVEPK
+523 FLNQLEKIYAVDPK
-537 NYKISYAKDG
+537 NHKISYAKDG

-579 EFCYANQQNRNINQE
+579 EFCYANQHNKNINQE
-594 RLAFEKIKSNIK
+594 RLAFEKMKSNIK
-606 AFDDDLRLFEKK
+606 AFDNDLRRFEKN
-618 AHTTLHNM
+618 AHSTLHNM

-634 REEKKRIYARCNLT
+634 REEKKRIYARHNLT

-672 FAKNTA
+672 FAQNTA
-678 FFVKEAKQYFQQSG
+678 SFVKEAKQYFQQSG

-697 LEEIDMATQAGKKL
+697 LEEIDMATKAGQKL
-711 QNLQPNYITSA
+711 QDLQPNSIAPA
-722 TKELELEDE
+722 TKELEREDE

-752 NAQSQQNQHTK
+752 NEQSQQNHHAK
-763 DIYSTSSGEEVGTDY
+763 EIYATQSGEEVGTDY

-820 TDDGDKMRIHKKD
+820 TDDGDKMKIHQKD

-840 FFLEVSIDRYGNELQ
+840 FFLEVSIDRYGNELK

-863 DMVIEAAA
+863 DMVVEAAA

-886 QLIARRKELEIEQK
+886 QLIARRKELEMEQK
-900 VEIGNSIEKS
+900 VEVGNSIEKATPEQAKDEQRSS
-910 ISEKSQYK
+910 IEPVQSKSAANDEFRQPQAAEPLKAQPEQAHTPAEQPKPVQEQPKPVQEQPQATTEKAAAISQTKAESSKTTERPAYTIEFKYDESAKQRTAQESAVVAGRFYSVKVNGVPVQEAMK
-918 NDSNL
+918 NDPNVAKVLENAAKNIPDLKAKNITADNLKSGHILGLQTSN
-923 MTESLVERAE
+923 VGA
-933 DNANKE
+933 
-939 DSSLNLSSVESDLS
+939 
-953 RIAKGELA
+953 
-961 FTDITGKFEDQKYRD
+961 GKFDKPE
-976 HYKEYVKLH
+976 
-985 KSEILAGNRVLTLE
+985 TL
-999 QAINASD
+999 
-1006 LITAYN
+1006 
-1012 RQDYYQTK
+1012 K
-1020 YPEYK
+1020 
-1025 EHFNQAKIYV
+1025 
-1035 DKQLNGY
+1035 LNG
-1042 LNHKEFIEH
+1042 
-1051 CNKSPIL
+1051 SG
-1058 KTAYNEALEIKLLQS
+1058 QQ
-1073 NISLE
+1073 IS
-1078 KLQNDSVLSTN
+1078 TP
-1089 YYQSIEEKVRKERDF
+1089 
-1104 ILSVKKDVTDLDKAN
+1104 KA
-1119 LKISDIAEKLQ
+1119 Q
-1130 EPRYREVFKE
+1130 
-1140 AIADFNKSTDKP
+1140 
-1152 KFEFDSII
+1152 
-1160 KIAEK
+1160 AEK
-1165 SINNSNSINIEFEY
+1165 SAGAS
-1179 NKQLSI
+1179 K
-1185 ESGKNSYV
+1185 
-1193 VKIDG
+1193 
-1198 VPAQEA
+1198 
-1204 IKQKPELLKMLDN
+1204 
-1217 VALHKDMQAKGIS
+1217 
-1230 AELLKS
+1230 
-1236 GVVQPKQ
+1236 
-1243 LENEL
+1243 
-1248 KVTKPKNMTVDLS
+1248 
-1261 GKSVEKV
+1261 GKS
-1268 KAVKSSNLEL
+1268 SDISL

>member
-1 MIVEVGGGNSG
+1 MIVEIGGGNSG

-24 RIFSRDELDQR
+24 RIFSRDELDHR
-35 IVLEGD
+35 VVLDGD
-41 LELTNQIINSIED
+41 LELTNKIINSIED

-104 LPKIQSIEDL
+104 LPKIQSIEDS

-138 NKLLPTGYS
+138 NKLLPTGYT

-175 DFMREGGNHS
+175 DFMREGGHHS

-192 KGDFFGEKQSQF
+192 KGDFFGEKQSKF
-204 KAKMVD
+204 KAQLVD
-210 EISSGKINSLDSFQQ
+210 EISSGKINTLESFQR

-230 GEVKV
+230 GEVKI

-269 TKALPKPDIDTIN
+269 TKALPKADIDTIQV
-282 ARLSEWK
+282 RLSEWQ

-304 SFRQQ
+304 TFRQK
-309 YAKADLSEKAQLL
+309 YAKADLDEKAQLL
-322 IEREQNYERKHRQ
+322 IEREQTYERKHRQ
-335 GSSLDRTSRRKR
+335 GSSLDRTNRRKR
-347 NHQSNVAHF
+347 NNQSNVAHL

-366 AAVGLSSVQ
+366 AAVGVSSMQ
-375 SGIMVRGTAQRGTR
+375 SGVVVRGATQRGTR
-389 TQDILPENELNHLR
+389 TQSLLSKNELNHLR
-403 NRKSSLNP
+403 NGEPSINS

-420 RGGNARG
+420 RRGNARG
-427 RIDVKSPISSRSFN
+427 RIDVKPPISSRSYN
-441 QIASG
+441 QITSG

-457 DKSIESRPYITPFE
+457 DKSIESRSYITPFE

-489 NVLSHL
+489 NALSHL
-495 ANQSIDSQ
+495 AYKTLDSQ
-503 AKQAEMAQYAEI
+503 VKQAEMAQYAEI
-515 RRNIDPAA
+515 RRNIEPVA
-523 FLKQLEKIYAVEPK
+523 FLNQLEKIYAVDPK
-537 NYKISYAKDG
+537 NHKISYAKDG

-579 EFCYANQQNRNINQE
+579 EFCYANQHNKNINQE
-594 RLAFEKIKSNIK
+594 RLAFEKMKSNIK
-606 AFDDDLRLFEKK
+606 AFDNDLRRFEKN

-634 REEKKRIYARCNLT
+634 REEKKRIYARHNLT

-672 FAKNTA
+672 FAQNTA
-678 FFVKEAKQYFQQSG
+678 SFVKEAKQYFQQSG

-697 LEEIDMATQAGKKL
+697 LEEIDMATKAGQKL
-711 QNLQPNYITSA
+711 QDLQPNSIAPA
-722 TKELELEDE
+722 TKELEREDE

-752 NAQSQQNQHTK
+752 NEQSQQNHYAK
-763 DIYSTSSGEEVGTDY
+763 DIYATQSGEEVGTDY

-820 TDDGDKMRIHKKD
+820 TDDGDKMKIHQKD

-840 FFLEVSIDRYGNELQ
+840 FFLEVSIDRYGNELK

-863 DMVIEAAA
+863 DMVVEAAA

-886 QLIARRKELEIEQK
+886 QLTARRKELEMEQK
-900 VEIGNSIEKS
+900 VEVGNSIEKAAPEQTQEKAKDEQRSS
-910 ISEKSQYK
+910 IEPVQSKSAANDEFRQPQAAEPLKAQPEQAHTPAEQPKSVQEQPQATTEKAAAISQTKAESSKTTERPAYTIEFKYDESAKQRTAQESAVVAGRFYSVKVNGVPVQEAMKSDPNVAKVLENAAK
-918 NDSNL
+918 NSPDLKAKNITADNLKSGFILGLQTSN
-923 MTESLVERAE
+923 VGA
-933 DNANKE
+933 
-939 DSSLNLSSVESDLS
+939 
-953 RIAKGELA
+953 
-961 FTDITGKFEDQKYRD
+961 GKFNKPE
-976 HYKEYVKLH
+976 
-985 KSEILAGNRVLTLE
+985 TL
-999 QAINASD
+999 
-1006 LITAYN
+1006 
-1012 RQDYYQTK
+1012 K
-1020 YPEYK
+1020 
-1025 EHFNQAKIYV
+1025 
-1035 DKQLNGY
+1035 LNG
-1042 LNHKEFIEH
+1042 
-1051 CNKSPIL
+1051 SG
-1058 KTAYNEALEIKLLQS
+1058 QQ
-1073 NISLE
+1073 IS
-1078 KLQNDSVLSTN
+1078 TP
-1089 YYQSIEEKVRKERDF
+1089 
-1104 ILSVKKDVTDLDKAN
+1104 KA
-1119 LKISDIAEKLQ
+1119 Q
-1130 EPRYREVFKE
+1130 
-1140 AIADFNKSTDKP
+1140 
-1152 KFEFDSII
+1152 
-1160 KIAEK
+1160 AEK
-1165 SINNSNSINIEFEY
+1165 SAGA
-1179 NKQLSI
+1179 NK
-1185 ESGKNSYV
+1185 
-1193 VKIDG
+1193 
-1198 VPAQEA
+1198 
-1204 IKQKPELLKMLDN
+1204 
-1217 VALHKDMQAKGIS
+1217 
-1230 AELLKS
+1230 
-1236 GVVQPKQ
+1236 
-1243 LENEL
+1243 
-1248 KVTKPKNMTVDLS
+1248 
-1261 GKSVEKV
+1261 GKS
-1268 KAVKSSNLEL
+1268 SDISL

>member
-1 MIVEVGGGNSG
+1 MIVEIGGGNSG

-24 RIFSRDELDQR
+24 RIFSRDELDHR
-35 IVLEGD
+35 VVLDGD
-41 LELTNQIINSIED
+41 LELTNKIINSIED

-104 LPKIQSIEDL
+104 LPKIQSIEDS

-138 NKLLPTGYS
+138 NKLLPTGYT

-175 DFMREGGNHS
+175 DFMREGGHHS

-192 KGDFFGEKQSQF
+192 KGDFFGEKQSKF
-204 KAKMVD
+204 KAQLVD
-210 EISSGKINSLDSFQQ
+210 EISSGKINTLESFQR

-230 GEVKV
+230 GEVKI

-269 TKALPKPDIDTIN
+269 TKALPKADIDTIQV
-282 ARLSEWK
+282 RLSEWQ

-304 SFRQQ
+304 TFRQK
-309 YAKADLSEKAQLL
+309 YAKADLDEKAQLL
-322 IEREQNYERKHRQ
+322 IEREQTYERKHRQ
-335 GSSLDRTSRRKR
+335 GSSLDRTNRRKR
-347 NHQSNVAHF
+347 NNQSNVAHL

-366 AAVGLSSVQ
+366 AAVGVSSMQ
-375 SGIMVRGTAQRGTR
+375 SGVVVRGATQRGTR
-389 TQDILPENELNHLR
+389 TQSLLSKNELNHLR
-403 NRKSSLNP
+403 NGEPSINS

-420 RGGNARG
+420 RRGNARG
-427 RIDVKSPISSRSFN
+427 RIDVKPPISSRSYN
-441 QIASG
+441 QITSG

-457 DKSIESRPYITPFE
+457 DKSIESRSYITPFE
-471 HYLETIGNTV
+471 HYLETVGNTV

-489 NVLSHL
+489 NALSHL
-495 ANQSIDSQ
+495 AYKTLDSQ
-503 AKQAEMAQYAEI
+503 VKQAEMAQYAEI
-515 RRNIDPAA
+515 RRNIEPVA
-523 FLKQLEKIYAVEPK
+523 FLNQLEKIYAVDPK
-537 NYKISYAKDG
+537 NHKISYAKDG

-579 EFCYANQQNRNINQE
+579 EFCYANQHNKNINQE
-594 RLAFEKIKSNIK
+594 RLAFEKMKSNIK
-606 AFDDDLRLFEKK
+606 AFDNDLRRFEKNV
-618 AHTTLHNM
+618 HTTLHNM

-634 REEKKRIYARCNLT
+634 REEKKRIYARHNLT

-672 FAKNTA
+672 FAQNTA
-678 FFVKEAKQYFQQSG
+678 SFVKEAKQYFQQSG

-697 LEEIDMATQAGKKL
+697 LEEIDMATKAGQKL
-711 QNLQPNYITSA
+711 QDLQPNSISPA
-722 TKELELEDE
+722 TKELEREDE

-752 NAQSQQNQHTK
+752 NEQSQQNHYAK
-763 DIYSTSSGEEVGTDY
+763 DIYATQSGEEVGTDY

-820 TDDGDKMRIHKKD
+820 TDDGDKMKIHQKD

-840 FFLEVSIDRYGNELQ
+840 FFLEVSIDRYGNELK

-863 DMVIEAAA
+863 DMVVEAAA

-886 QLIARRKELEIEQK
+886 QLIARRKELEMEQK
-900 VEIGNSIEKS
+900 VEVGNSIEKAAPEQTQEKAKDEQRSS
-910 ISEKSQYK
+910 IEPVQSKSAANDEFRQPQAAEPLKAQPEQAHTPAEQPKSVQEQPQATTEKAAAISQTKAESSKTTERPAYTIEFKYDESAKQRTAQESAVVAGRFYSVKVNGVPVQEAMKSDPNVAKVLENAAK
-918 NDSNL
+918 NSPDLKAKNITADNLKSGFILGLQTSN
-923 MTESLVERAE
+923 VGA
-933 DNANKE
+933 
-939 DSSLNLSSVESDLS
+939 
-953 RIAKGELA
+953 
-961 FTDITGKFEDQKYRD
+961 GKFNKPE
-976 HYKEYVKLH
+976 
-985 KSEILAGNRVLTLE
+985 TL
-999 QAINASD
+999 
-1006 LITAYN
+1006 
-1012 RQDYYQTK
+1012 K
-1020 YPEYK
+1020 
-1025 EHFNQAKIYV
+1025 
-1035 DKQLNGY
+1035 LNG
-1042 LNHKEFIEH
+1042 
-1051 CNKSPIL
+1051 SG
-1058 KTAYNEALEIKLLQS
+1058 QQ
-1073 NISLE
+1073 IS
-1078 KLQNDSVLSTN
+1078 TP
-1089 YYQSIEEKVRKERDF
+1089 
-1104 ILSVKKDVTDLDKAN
+1104 KA
-1119 LKISDIAEKLQ
+1119 Q
-1130 EPRYREVFKE
+1130 
-1140 AIADFNKSTDKP
+1140 
-1152 KFEFDSII
+1152 
-1160 KIAEK
+1160 AEK
-1165 SINNSNSINIEFEY
+1165 SAGA
-1179 NKQLSI
+1179 NK
-1185 ESGKNSYV
+1185 
-1193 VKIDG
+1193 
-1198 VPAQEA
+1198 
-1204 IKQKPELLKMLDN
+1204 
-1217 VALHKDMQAKGIS
+1217 
-1230 AELLKS
+1230 
-1236 GVVQPKQ
+1236 
-1243 LENEL
+1243 
-1248 KVTKPKNMTVDLS
+1248 
-1261 GKSVEKV
+1261 GKS
-1268 KAVKSSNLEL
+1268 SDISL

>member
-1 MIVEVGGGNSG
+1 MIVEIGGGNSG

-24 RIFSRDELDQR
+24 RIFSRDELDHR
-35 IVLEGD
+35 VVLDGD
-41 LELTNQIINSIED
+41 LELTNKIINSIED

-104 LPKIQSIEDL
+104 LPKIQSIEDS

-138 NKLLPTGYS
+138 NKLLPTGYT

-175 DFMREGGNHS
+175 DFMREGGHHS

-192 KGDFFGEKQSQF
+192 KGDFFGEKQSKF
-204 KAKMVD
+204 KAQLVD
-210 EISSGKINSLDSFQQ
+210 EISSGKINTLESFQR

-230 GEVKV
+230 GEVKI

-269 TKALPKPDIDTIN
+269 TKALPKADIDTIQV
-282 ARLSEWK
+282 RLSEWQ

-304 SFRQQ
+304 TFRQK
-309 YAKADLSEKAQLL
+309 YAKADLDEKAQLL
-322 IEREQNYERKHRQ
+322 IEREQTYERKHRQ
-335 GSSLDRTSRRKR
+335 GSSLDRTNRRKR
-347 NHQSNVAHF
+347 NHQSNVAHL
-356 NSRQSKPITR
+356 NSRQSKSITR
-366 AAVGLSSVQ
+366 AAVGVSSMQ
-375 SGIMVRGTAQRGTR
+375 SGVMVRGATQRGTR
-389 TQDILPENELNHLR
+389 TQSLLSENELNHLR
-403 NRKSSLNP
+403 NGKPSIDP

-420 RGGNARG
+420 RRGNARG
-427 RIDVKSPISSRSFN
+427 RIDVKPPISSRSFN
-441 QIASG
+441 QITSG

-457 DKSIESRPYITPFE
+457 DKSIESRSYITPFE
-471 HYLETIGNTV
+471 HYLETVGNTV

-489 NVLSHL
+489 NALSHL
-495 ANQSIDSQ
+495 AYKTLDSQ
-503 AKQAEMAQYAEI
+503 VKQAEMAQYAEI
-515 RRNIDPAA
+515 RRNIEPVA
-523 FLKQLEKIYAVEPK
+523 FLNQLEKIYAVDPK
-537 NYKISYAKDG
+537 NHKISYAKDG

-579 EFCYANQQNRNINQE
+579 EFCYANQHNKNINQE
-594 RLAFEKIKSNIK
+594 RLAFEKMKSNIK
-606 AFDDDLRLFEKK
+606 AFDNDLRRFEKN
-618 AHTTLHNM
+618 AHSTLHNM

-634 REEKKRIYARCNLT
+634 REEKKRIYARHNLT

-672 FAKNTA
+672 FAQNTA
-678 FFVKEAKQYFQQSG
+678 SFVKEAKQYFQQSG

-697 LEEIDMATQAGKKL
+697 LEEIDMATKAGQKL
-711 QNLQPNYITSA
+711 QDLQPNSIAPA
-722 TKELELEDE
+722 TKELEREDE

-752 NAQSQQNQHTK
+752 NEQSQQNHHAK
-763 DIYSTSSGEEVGTDY
+763 DIYATQSGEEVGTDY

-820 TDDGDKMRIHKKD
+820 TDDGDKMKIHQKD

-840 FFLEVSIDRYGNELQ
+840 FFLEVSIDRYGNELK

-863 DMVIEAAA
+863 DMVVEAAA

-886 QLIARRKELEIEQK
+886 QLIARRKELEMEQK
-900 VEIGNSIEKS
+900 VEVGNSIEKATPEQAKDEQRSS
-910 ISEKSQYK
+910 IEPVQSKSAANDEFRQPQAAEPLKAQPEQAHTPAEQPKPVQEQPKPVQEQPQATTEKAAAISQTKAESSKTTERPAYTIEFKYDESAKQRTAQESAVVAGRFYSVKVNGVPVQEAMK
-918 NDSNL
+918 NDPNVAKVLENAAKNIPDLKAKNITADNLKSGHILGLQTSN
-923 MTESLVERAE
+923 VGA
-933 DNANKE
+933 
-939 DSSLNLSSVESDLS
+939 
-953 RIAKGELA
+953 
-961 FTDITGKFEDQKYRD
+961 GKFDKPE
-976 HYKEYVKLH
+976 
-985 KSEILAGNRVLTLE
+985 TL
-999 QAINASD
+999 
-1006 LITAYN
+1006 
-1012 RQDYYQTK
+1012 K
-1020 YPEYK
+1020 
-1025 EHFNQAKIYV
+1025 
-1035 DKQLNGY
+1035 LNG
-1042 LNHKEFIEH
+1042 
-1051 CNKSPIL
+1051 SG
-1058 KTAYNEALEIKLLQS
+1058 QQ
-1073 NISLE
+1073 IS
-1078 KLQNDSVLSTN
+1078 TP
-1089 YYQSIEEKVRKERDF
+1089 
-1104 ILSVKKDVTDLDKAN
+1104 KA
-1119 LKISDIAEKLQ
+1119 Q
-1130 EPRYREVFKE
+1130 
-1140 AIADFNKSTDKP
+1140 
-1152 KFEFDSII
+1152 
-1160 KIAEK
+1160 AEK
-1165 SINNSNSINIEFEY
+1165 SAGAS
-1179 NKQLSI
+1179 K
-1185 ESGKNSYV
+1185 
-1193 VKIDG
+1193 
-1198 VPAQEA
+1198 
-1204 IKQKPELLKMLDN
+1204 
-1217 VALHKDMQAKGIS
+1217 
-1230 AELLKS
+1230 
-1236 GVVQPKQ
+1236 
-1243 LENEL
+1243 
-1248 KVTKPKNMTVDLS
+1248 
-1261 GKSVEKV
+1261 GKS
-1268 KAVKSSNLEL
+1268 SDISL